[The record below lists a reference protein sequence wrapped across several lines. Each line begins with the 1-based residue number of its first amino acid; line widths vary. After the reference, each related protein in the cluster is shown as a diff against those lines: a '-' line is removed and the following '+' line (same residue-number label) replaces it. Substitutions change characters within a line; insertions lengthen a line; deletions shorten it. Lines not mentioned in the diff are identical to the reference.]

1 MAKLSFRIEA
11 EWEKVQKLREEI
23 ERLKRS
29 IGNTDAVQNPVAF
42 NKLNSK
48 LQQISQELNSVTGNI
63 AKTAAAIDTNF
74 KQKIYDASQSV
85 NHFSEEI
92 IKQKKIIA
100 DTKDDIRTLSEQY
113 RKMGSY
119 EKTVSPIGG
128 KLQQAKD
135 ALAEQKYSLFS
146 LTQEQ
151 AKARLSVTKLRDEYA
166 LLRKEGGG
174 TADMMN
180 QLTSKVKQM
189 GTAVLGGMG
198 LKELAGRIIS
208 VRSEFESMETSLKVL
223 LGGNEE
229 RLNSIMGQ
237 IKEYALASPLNT
249 KDMVGA
255 VQMMTSFG
263 IEAEKSIDYLKAIGD
278 ISMGDTGK
286 FNSLALAFSQM
297 SSAGKLM
304 GQDLMQMV
312 NAGFNPLEEIARKTG
327 KSIGELKEEMS
338 KGAISSKMVQDAF
351 ISATSAGG
359 KFFGMSQEGAKTLNG
374 QISMLQ
380 ESFDMMFNEIGQKGE
395 GVIMDAVK
403 MGTYLVEHYE
413 QVGKVIVGLVETYG
427 AYRVGLALSTLAQ
440 NGHTLAMTLARAQ
453 ILLTQKAQALLNAT
467 MLANPYVLA
476 ASALGALVGVMI
488 ISADT
493 TTAAEDALERYNEK
507 VKENA
512 DKVKEEK
519 DEIDKLIST
528 LEDETSSIESKSI
541 AFNTL
546 IAKYPTIFG
555 KYKTEKELIDNLTE
569 ARQRENAEIER
580 KTELL
585 NQKTYKESKTRA
597 KELNRF
603 AYLQK
608 NGIVRTEEY
617 KRLSDK
623 YYAEVMKNT
632 NSISHFTFQSA
643 LNDLASSATEEYK
656 LNINENRK
664 KQIAK
669 YNANIGNL
677 SKAQAQEELAKLRYN
692 LKRMAKSGKDYLTI
706 DNNEPLSRAQI
717 KERITLLENNVKTE
731 RKTMAQWRSKAK
743 KEAKKNRKAAKDLVS
758 STELLTKDQAEKRM
772 KAANDALATSEKS
785 EKKFDIQD
793 KSGEKAA
800 AKAAA
805 KAERERKQ
813 KIKDAKAHQKVLNEL
828 DSKEFAK
835 SQAQIE
841 LENQVEQSRIDA
853 LHDGNEKT
861 LAAMKLAHKK
871 ELEQIDKQKQDYL
884 KTKQEEAEAEFKA
897 NPENKN
903 KAFNRSTVS
912 LSDDEKKRFD
922 DMRKNILKKQE
933 NEDKEYQK
941 KRVDSFNSYLKL
953 YGDMQERRL
962 AIAKEYDDKI
972 AKSQTEGEHL
982 SLKAEKMKALSDFDL
997 KNTKESMNWEE
1008 LFGELGNLSVR
1019 QLEGIKAKLREILQS
1034 DGLSVEDYKTT
1045 VEQIDRVN
1053 SAIIDEQDKQQSFFK
1068 FTTDYAKERR
1078 KLELDVADALKT
1090 QSDLLEK
1097 QKTLSNDVRAK
1108 KDRIWLMLSTMGV
1121 SYRGGIDISKNNEI
1135 LDSVRDKYGVDSKQY
1150 KEVQDALDSLAGST
1164 IKLNETSKKKLD
1176 ADGKAI
1182 TAQSRLTKLIGDF
1195 TSWLSGFIQGFEKIN
1210 AHIQELPELLEKLGV
1225 DGKSDVGLAVQSFAN
1240 ASNNT
1245 LGAMKDFE
1253 SGNYI
1258 GAVSKGI
1265 SAIGDFVDGSI
1276 SLFAGNGNE
1285 KTMEEEI
1292 ARLSSANK
1300 ELSYSIDKL
1309 SEQIIKKDNT
1319 NEQSIDAYKKAV
1331 KAQEEWQSNQQKA
1344 IDNRADEWTN
1354 TGYGWLKLSGKHSF
1368 NYFAK
1373 KASSWVWDS
1382 MNKAL
1387 SEQGYTKQIT
1397 SIGNRDN
1404 PNDFWNLSPEEMK
1417 AIRTYANEAW
1427 RELFSSDGH
1436 RNPEELVNEYIDRAG
1451 SLDKLKDQLN
1461 EKLTGFSWDGFRN
1474 NYLTVLQDMKS
1485 DTDDFAKSINN
1496 ILSKSILESLVNKKY
1511 NQRIKEIQN
1520 MVAKAAEDGTI
1531 TEKEANAIR
1540 DANKNLSDDMLRD
1553 REQLISKGLLV
1564 DEQTKE
1570 QSASANGVSS
1580 ITYEQASNIV
1590 ALTTAGNIS
1599 RDQIKDVLLS
1609 QKLSS
1614 IDLSLTGISLIG
1626 KDAVSI
1632 ADETRT
1638 ILANS
1643 YMELKEINENT
1654 GVSAKCLTQID
1665 ENINSMNRL
1674 IKDKL

>member
-48 LQQISQELNSVTGNI
+48 LQQTSQELNSVTGNI

-85 NHFSEEI
+85 NHFAEEI
-92 IKQKKIIA
+92 IKQKNVIA
-100 DTKDDIRTLSEQY
+100 DTKEDIRTLSEQY
-113 RKMGSY
+113 RKLGKY

-135 ALAEQKYSLFS
+135 ALAEQKYSLFT

-180 QLTSKVKQM
+180 MLTSKVKKM
-189 GTAVLGGMG
+189 TTSVLGGMG

-223 LGGNEE
+223 LGGNQK
-229 RLNSIMGQ
+229 RLNEIMGQ

-263 IEAEKSIDYLKAIGD
+263 IEAEKSIVFLKAIGD

-338 KGAISSKMVQDAF
+338 KGAISSKMVQNAF

-395 GVIMDAVK
+395 GVIMGAVK
-403 MGTYLVEHYE
+403 TGTYLVEHYE
-413 QVGKVIVGLVETYG
+413 QVGKILERVVIAYG
-427 AYRVGLALSTLAQ
+427 SYKAALLFNIALEKVQAVSRLAHARNIGILSAATGVLK
-440 NGHTLAMTLARAQ
+440 G
-453 ILLTQKAQALLNAT
+453 KVQALNIT
-467 MLANPYVLA
+467 MLKNPYALVFAALVTIGYEMYKLSKQSDTASAAQKRLKDANNEVEKSTQLEISKLNGLRAELEQSKKGTDKWKSAKDAIISQYGQYDSKLA
-476 ASALGALVGVMI
+476 AEIDRTGTLTSSYNNLTTAIRKSVAARQLKQFYDSNMQETQDEIQKHRESLYNALVKGYGHANANFLMGYVNQN
-488 ISADT
+488 
-493 TTAAEDALERYNEK
+493 TA
-507 VKENA
+507 
-512 DKVKEEK
+512 
-519 DEIDKLIST
+519 T
-528 LEDETSSIESKSI
+528 
-541 AFNTL
+541 
-546 IAKYPTIFG
+546 G
-555 KYKTEKELIDNLTE
+555 KGLDQKITFRGYKTTVRSIINGVHTSDGLGWLGGMKAKMMRELQVN
-569 ARQRENAEIER
+569 
-580 KTELL
+580 
-585 NQKTYKESKTRA
+585 
-597 KELNRF
+597 
-603 AYLQK
+603 
-608 NGIVRTEEY
+608 
-617 KRLSDK
+617 SDK
-623 YYAEVMKNT
+623 AV
-632 NSISHFTFQSA
+632 
-643 LNDLASSATEEYK
+643 
-656 LNINENRK
+656 
-664 KQIAK
+664 
-669 YNANIGNL
+669 
-677 SKAQAQEELAKLRYN
+677 
-692 LKRMAKSGKDYLTI
+692 KDYI
-706 DNNEPLSRAQI
+706 AMNNISDAEANETLYGI
-717 KERITLLENNVKTE
+717 KPTE
-731 RKTMAQWRSKAK
+731 KKKIATTKNKKYWEDKK
-743 KEAKKNRKAAKDLVS
+743 KEAQSKLDALSDIAAKGKQGDVLRKEIDGYNKKLDAFSVGS
-758 STELLTKDQAEKRM
+758 RSGGNHSGGRGHSGVASEIQEKKIVTPWGQSDEVAE
-772 KAANDALATSEKS
+772 LATKGIQSYIDAMQEGYEK
-785 EKKFDIQD
+785 EKKQRDFNHVQELADLD
-793 KSGEKAA
+793 KYK
-800 AKAAA
+800 
-805 KAERERKQ
+805 
-813 KIKDAKAHQKVLNEL
+813 H
-828 DSKEFAK
+828 
-835 SQAQIE
+835 
-841 LENQVEQSRIDA
+841 
-853 LHDGNEKT
+853 
-861 LAAMKLAHKK
+861 
-871 ELEQIDKQKQDYL
+871 DYL
-884 KTKQEEAEAEFKA
+884 NKKRDNAKEKFEADT
-897 NPENKN
+897 KN
-903 KAFNRSTVS
+903 KGKSFDPLSVS
-912 LSDDEKKRFD
+912 LSDDENKRFD
-922 DMRKNILKKQE
+922 DMRKNIMKKQE

-953 YGDMQERRL
+953 YGDIQERRL
-962 AIAKEYDDKI
+962 AIAKEYDEKI
-972 AKSQTEGEHL
+972 AKSQTEGERL

-997 KNTKESMNWEE
+997 KNMKESMNWED

-1053 SAIIDEQDKQQSFFK
+1053 SAIIDEQEKQQSFFK

-1097 QKTLSNDVRAK
+1097 QKTLSSDVRAK
-1108 KDRIWLMLSTMGV
+1108 KDRVWLMLSTMGV
-1121 SYRGGIDISKNNEI
+1121 SYRGGIDISKNNDI
-1135 LDSVRDKYGVDSKQY
+1135 LDSVGKKYGVDSKQY
-1150 KEVQDALDSLAGST
+1150 KEVQEALDGLAENT

-1195 TSWLSGFIQGFEKIN
+1195 TSRLSGFIQGFEKIN
-1210 AHIQELPELLEKLGV
+1210 ANIQELPELLEKLGV

-1240 ASNNT
+1240 ASDNA

-1276 SLFAGNGNE
+1276 SLFAGHGNE
-1285 KTMEEEI
+1285 KAMEEEI

-1344 IDNRADEWTN
+1344 IDNRAGEWTN
-1354 TGYGWLKLSGKHSF
+1354 TGYGFLKLKGKKSF
-1368 NYFAK
+1368 NYYAK

-1436 RNPEELVNEYIDRAG
+1436 HNPEELVNEYIERAG

-1461 EKLTGFSWDGFRN
+1461 EKLTGFSWEGFRN
-1474 NYLTVLQDMKS
+1474 NYLSVLQDMKS
-1485 DTDDFAKSINN
+1485 DTNDFAKNINN

-1531 TEKEANAIR
+1531 TVEEANAIR
-1540 DANKNLSDDMLRD
+1540 NANKNLSDDMLKD

-1626 KDAVSI
+1626 KDTVSI

-1674 IKDKL
+1674 IKEKL

>member
-1 MAKLSFRIEA
+1 MATLSFRVQA
-11 EWEKVQKLREEI
+11 EWEKVQRLREEI
-23 ERLKRS
+23 SKLKQE
-29 IGNTDAVQNPVAF
+29 IGKTDVIQNPQAF

-48 LQQISQELNSVTGNI
+48 LQQTSQELNSVTGNI

-119 EKTVSPIGG
+119 EKTVSPIGE

-189 GTAVLGGMG
+189 GIAVLGGMG

-223 LGGNEE
+223 LGGNQK
-229 RLNSIMGQ
+229 RLNEIMGQ

-263 IEAEKSIDYLKAIGD
+263 IEAEKSIDFLKAIGD

-395 GVIMDAVK
+395 GVIMGAVK
-403 MGTYLVEHYE
+403 TGTYLVEHYE
-413 QVGKVIVGLVETYG
+413 QVGKILEGVVVAYGSYKAALLVNIALEKVQ
-427 AYRVGLALSTLAQ
+427 AVSRLAHARNIGILSAATGVLK
-440 NGHTLAMTLARAQ
+440 G
-453 ILLTQKAQALLNAT
+453 KVQALNIT
-467 MLANPYVLA
+467 MLKNPYALVFAALVTIGYEMYRLSKQSDTASAAQKRLKDANNEVEKSTQLEISKLNGLRAELEQSKKGTDKWKSAKDAIISQYGQYDSKLA
-476 ASALGALVGVMI
+476 AEIDRTGTLTSSYNNL
-488 ISADT
+488 
-493 TTAAEDALERYNEK
+493 TTAIRKSVAARQLKQFYDSNMQETQ
-507 VKENA
+507 
-512 DKVKEEK
+512 
-519 DEIDKLIST
+519 DEIQSRRNAVYKKLKNKYSEQTANLLMTYFNQYVATGKGLDTKLKHNGKLTTVEGMFKNIGELEKITTGGAAYVGQGARVMFPQEIKQARELQVSSDKAVKDYIAMNNISDAEANET
-528 LEDETSSIESKSI
+528 LYGIK
-541 AFNTL
+541 
-546 IAKYPTIFG
+546 P
-555 KYKTEKELIDNLTE
+555 TEKE
-569 ARQRENAEIER
+569 
-580 KTELL
+580 KT
-585 NQKTYKESKTRA
+585 
-597 KELNRF
+597 
-603 AYLQK
+603 
-608 NGIVRTEEY
+608 
-617 KRLSDK
+617 
-623 YYAEVMKNT
+623 
-632 NSISHFTFQSA
+632 
-643 LNDLASSATEEYK
+643 ATTK
-656 LNINENRK
+656 NRK
-664 KQIAK
+664 YWEDK
-669 YNANIGNL
+669 
-677 SKAQAQEELAKLRYN
+677 
-692 LKRMAKSGKDYLTI
+692 
-706 DNNEPLSRAQI
+706 
-717 KERITLLENNVKTE
+717 
-731 RKTMAQWRSKAK
+731 K
-743 KEAKKNRKAAKDLVS
+743 KEAQSKL
-758 STELLTKDQAEKRM
+758 
-772 KAANDALATSEKS
+772 DALSYIEAKGKKGQTLKKKIASYDKYLSAYPISNNAGGHSGGRGHREGGHIQ
-785 EKKFDIQD
+785 EKKIVTPWGQSDEVAELATKGIQ
-793 KSGEKAA
+793 SY
-800 AKAAA
+800 
-805 KAERERKQ
+805 
-813 KIKDAKAHQKVLNEL
+813 
-828 DSKEFAK
+828 
-835 SQAQIE
+835 
-841 LENQVEQSRIDA
+841 IDA
-853 LHDGNEKT
+853 MQEGYEKEKKQRDFNHVQE
-861 LAAMKLAHKK
+861 LADL
-871 ELEQIDKQKQDYL
+871 DKYKRDYL
-884 KTKQEEAEAEFKA
+884 NKKRDNAKEKFEA
-897 NPENKN
+897 NPKN
-903 KAFNRSTVS
+903 KGKSFDPLSVS
-912 LSDDEKKRFD
+912 LSDDESKRFD

-933 NEDKEYQK
+933 NEDKEFQK

-962 AIAKEYDDKI
+962 AIAKEYDEKI
-972 AKSQTEGEHL
+972 AKSQTEGERL

-997 KNTKESMNWEE
+997 KDMKESMNWEE

-1034 DGLSVEDYKTT
+1034 DGLSIEDYKTT

-1108 KDRIWLMLSTMGV
+1108 KDKIWLMLSTMGV
-1121 SYRGGIDISKNNEI
+1121 SYRGGIDISKNNDI
-1135 LDSVRDKYGVDSKQY
+1135 LDSVGKKYRVDSKQY
-1150 KEVQDALDSLAGST
+1150 KEVQKALDGLAGST

-1182 TAQSRLTKLIGDF
+1182 ATQSKLAKSVGGF
-1195 TSWLSGFIQGFEKIN
+1195 TNKLSGIIQGFEKIN
-1210 AHIQELPELLEKLGV
+1210 TNIQELPELLEKLGV
-1225 DGKSDVGLAVQSFAN
+1225 DSESDVGLAVKNFAN
-1240 ASNNT
+1240 ASNNA

-1276 SLFAGNGNE
+1276 SLFAGHGNE
-1285 KTMEEEI
+1285 KAMEEEI

-1354 TGYGWLKLSGKHSF
+1354 TGYGWKNLGGKKSF

-1436 RNPEELVNEYIDRAG
+1436 RNPEELVNEYIERAG

-1461 EKLTGFSWDGFRN
+1461 EKLTGFSWEGFRN
-1474 NYLTVLQDMKS
+1474 NYLSVLQDMKS
-1485 DTDDFAKSINN
+1485 DTNDFAKNINN

-1531 TEKEANAIR
+1531 TVEEANTIR

-1564 DEQTKE
+1564 DEQTKG

-1626 KDAVSI
+1626 KDTISI

-1674 IKDKL
+1674 IKEKL

>member
-48 LQQISQELNSVTGNI
+48 LQQTSKELGNVTGRI
-63 AKTAAAIDTNF
+63 AQTSATIETDF
-74 KQKIYDASQSV
+74 RQKIYAATQNVDK
-85 NHFSEEI
+85 FTEEI
-92 IKQKKIIA
+92 MKQKSMVFNQA
-100 DTKDDIRTLSEQY
+100 SAL
-113 RKMGSY
+113 RKLKTAYASFDKNSYQGSVLKKRIQDVTAVLY
-119 EKTVSPIGG
+119 EDK
-128 KLQQAKD
+128 KN
-135 ALAEQKYSLFS
+135 LFY

-151 AKARLSVTKLRDEYA
+151 AKARLSVKKLRDEYA

-180 QLTSKVKQM
+180 MLTSKVKQM

-198 LKELAGRIIS
+198 LKELASRIIS

-223 LGGNEE
+223 LGGNQK
-229 RLNSIMGQ
+229 RLNEIMGQ

-263 IEAEKSIDYLKAIGD
+263 IEAEKSIDFLKAIGD

-338 KGAISSKMVQDAF
+338 KGTISSKMVQDAF

-395 GVIMDAVK
+395 GVIMGTVK
-403 MGTYLVEHYE
+403 AGTYLVEHYE
-413 QVGKVIVGLVETYG
+413 QVGKILEGVVVAYG
-427 AYRVGLALSTLAQ
+427 SY
-440 NGHTLAMTLARAQ
+440 
-453 ILLTQKAQALLNAT
+453 KAALLVN
-467 MLANPYVLA
+467 
-476 ASALGALVGVMI
+476 I
-488 ISADT
+488 
-493 TTAAEDALERYNEK
+493 ALERIHSLYCLAHARNIGILSAATSVLKEKYKALNITMLKNPYALVFAALVTIGYEMYKLSKQSDTASAAQKRLKDANNEVEK
-507 VKENA
+507 STQLEISKLNGLRAELEQSKKGT
-512 DKVKEEK
+512 DKWKSAK
-519 DEIDKLIST
+519 DAIISQYGQYDSKLAAEIDRTGT
-528 LEDETSSIESKSI
+528 LTSSYNNLTTAIRKSVAARQLKQFYDSNMQETQDDIQKHRESLYNALVKGYGH
-541 AFNTL
+541 ANANFLMGYVNQNT
-546 IAKYPTIFG
+546 TTG
-555 KYKTEKELIDNLTE
+555 KGLDQKITFRGYKTTVRSIINGVHTSDGLGWLGGMKAKMMREL
-569 ARQRENAEIER
+569 QV
-580 KTELL
+580 
-585 NQKTYKESKTRA
+585 S
-597 KELNRF
+597 
-603 AYLQK
+603 
-608 NGIVRTEEY
+608 
-617 KRLSDK
+617 SDK
-623 YYAEVMKNT
+623 AV
-632 NSISHFTFQSA
+632 
-643 LNDLASSATEEYK
+643 
-656 LNINENRK
+656 
-664 KQIAK
+664 
-669 YNANIGNL
+669 
-677 SKAQAQEELAKLRYN
+677 
-692 LKRMAKSGKDYLTI
+692 KDYI
-706 DNNEPLSRAQI
+706 AMNNISDAEANETLYGI
-717 KERITLLENNVKTE
+717 KPT
-731 RKTMAQWRSKAK
+731 K
-743 KEAKKNRKAAKDLVS
+743 KEKTVTTKNRKYWEDKKKDAQSKL
-758 STELLTKDQAEKRM
+758 
-772 KAANDALATSEKS
+772 DALSYIEAKGKKGQALKKKIASYDKYLSAYPISNNAGSHSGVASEIQ
-785 EKKFDIQD
+785 EKKIVTPWGQSDEVAELATKGIQ
-793 KSGEKAA
+793 SY
-800 AKAAA
+800 
-805 KAERERKQ
+805 
-813 KIKDAKAHQKVLNEL
+813 
-828 DSKEFAK
+828 
-835 SQAQIE
+835 
-841 LENQVEQSRIDA
+841 IDA
-853 LHDGNEKT
+853 MQEGYEKEKKQRDFNHVQE
-861 LAAMKLAHKK
+861 LADL
-871 ELEQIDKQKQDYL
+871 DKYKHDYL
-884 KTKQEEAEAEFKA
+884 NKKRDNAKEKFEADT
-897 NPENKN
+897 KN
-903 KAFNRSTVS
+903 KGKSFDPLSVS
-912 LSDDEKKRFD
+912 LSDDENKRFD
-922 DMRKNILKKQE
+922 DMRKNIMKKQE

-953 YGDMQERRL
+953 YGDIQERRL
-962 AIAKEYDDKI
+962 AIAKEYDEKI
-972 AKSQTEGEHL
+972 AKSQTEGERL

-997 KNTKESMNWEE
+997 KNMKESMNWED

-1053 SAIIDEQDKQQSFFK
+1053 SAIIAEQDKQQSFFK

-1078 KLELDVADALKT
+1078 KLELDVADTLKT

-1121 SYRGGIDISKNNEI
+1121 SYRGGIDISKNNDI
-1135 LDSVRDKYGVDSKQY
+1135 LDSVGKKYGVDSKQY
-1150 KEVQDALDSLAGST
+1150 KEVQEALDNLAEST

-1195 TSWLSGFIQGFEKIN
+1195 TSRLSGFIQGFEKIN
-1210 AHIQELPELLEKLGV
+1210 ANIQELPELLEKLGV
-1225 DGKSDVGLAVQSFAN
+1225 DGKSDVGLAVQNFAN
-1240 ASNNT
+1240 ASNNA

-1276 SLFAGNGNE
+1276 SLFAGHGNE
-1285 KTMEEEI
+1285 KAMEEEI

-1344 IDNRADEWTN
+1344 IDNRAGEWTN
-1354 TGYGWLKLSGKHSF
+1354 TGYGFLKLKGKKSF
-1368 NYFAK
+1368 NYYAK

-1436 RNPEELVNEYIDRAG
+1436 HNPEELVNEYIERAG

-1461 EKLTGFSWDGFRN
+1461 EKLTGFSWEGFRN
-1474 NYLTVLQDMKS
+1474 NYLSVLQDMKS
-1485 DTDDFAKSINN
+1485 DTNDFAKNINN

-1531 TEKEANAIR
+1531 TVEEANAIR
-1540 DANKNLSDDMLRD
+1540 NANKNLSDDMLRD

-1570 QSASANGVSS
+1570 QNASANGVSS

-1626 KDAVSI
+1626 KDTISI

-1674 IKDKL
+1674 IKEKL

>member
-1 MAKLSFRIEA
+1 
-11 EWEKVQKLREEI
+11 
-23 ERLKRS
+23 
-29 IGNTDAVQNPVAF
+29 
-42 NKLNSK
+42 
-48 LQQISQELNSVTGNI
+48 
-63 AKTAAAIDTNF
+63 
-74 KQKIYDASQSV
+74 
-85 NHFSEEI
+85 
-92 IKQKKIIA
+92 
-100 DTKDDIRTLSEQY
+100 
-113 RKMGSY
+113 
-119 EKTVSPIGG
+119 
-128 KLQQAKD
+128 
-135 ALAEQKYSLFS
+135 
-146 LTQEQ
+146 
-151 AKARLSVTKLRDEYA
+151 
-166 LLRKEGGG
+166 
-174 TADMMN
+174 
-180 QLTSKVKQM
+180 
-189 GTAVLGGMG
+189 
-198 LKELAGRIIS
+198 
-208 VRSEFESMETSLKVL
+208 
-223 LGGNEE
+223 
-229 RLNSIMGQ
+229 
-237 IKEYALASPLNT
+237 
-249 KDMVGA
+249 
-255 VQMMTSFG
+255 
-263 IEAEKSIDYLKAIGD
+263 
-278 ISMGDTGK
+278 
-286 FNSLALAFSQM
+286 
-297 SSAGKLM
+297 
-304 GQDLMQMV
+304 MV

-395 GVIMDAVK
+395 GVIMGAVK
-403 MGTYLVEHYE
+403 TGTYLVEHYE
-413 QVGKVIVGLVETYG
+413 QVGKILERVVIAYGSYKAALLVNISLEKVQ
-427 AYRVGLALSTLAQ
+427 AVSRLAHARNIGILSAATGVLK
-440 NGHTLAMTLARAQ
+440 G
-453 ILLTQKAQALLNAT
+453 KVQALNIT
-467 MLANPYVLA
+467 MLKNPYALVFAALVTIGYEMYRLSKQSDTASAAQKRLKDANNEVEKSTQLEISKLNGLRAELEQSKKGTDKWKSAKDAIISQYGHYDSKLA
-476 ASALGALVGVMI
+476 AEIDRTGTLTSSYNNL
-488 ISADT
+488 
-493 TTAAEDALERYNEK
+493 TTAIRKSVAARQLKQFYDSNMQETQ
-507 VKENA
+507 
-512 DKVKEEK
+512 
-519 DEIDKLIST
+519 DEIQSRRNAVYKKLKNKYSEQTANLLMTYFNQYVATGKGLDTKLKHNGKLTTVEGMFKNIGDLEKITTGGAAYVGQGARVMFPQEIKQARELQVSSDKAVKDYIAMNNISDAEANET
-528 LEDETSSIESKSI
+528 LYGIK
-541 AFNTL
+541 
-546 IAKYPTIFG
+546 P
-555 KYKTEKELIDNLTE
+555 TEKE
-569 ARQRENAEIER
+569 
-580 KTELL
+580 KTA
-585 NQKTYKESKTRA
+585 TT
-597 KELNRF
+597 
-603 AYLQK
+603 K
-608 NGIVRTEEY
+608 NKKYWE
-617 KRLSDK
+617 DK
-623 YYAEVMKNT
+623 
-632 NSISHFTFQSA
+632 
-643 LNDLASSATEEYK
+643 
-656 LNINENRK
+656 
-664 KQIAK
+664 
-669 YNANIGNL
+669 
-677 SKAQAQEELAKLRYN
+677 
-692 LKRMAKSGKDYLTI
+692 
-706 DNNEPLSRAQI
+706 
-717 KERITLLENNVKTE
+717 
-731 RKTMAQWRSKAK
+731 K
-743 KEAKKNRKAAKDLVS
+743 KEAQSKL
-758 STELLTKDQAEKRM
+758 
-772 KAANDALATSEKS
+772 DALSYIEAKGKKIASYDKYLSAYPVSNNAGGHSGGRGHSGVASEIQ
-785 EKKFDIQD
+785 EKKIVTPWGQSDEVAELATKGIQ
-793 KSGEKAA
+793 SY
-800 AKAAA
+800 
-805 KAERERKQ
+805 
-813 KIKDAKAHQKVLNEL
+813 
-828 DSKEFAK
+828 
-835 SQAQIE
+835 
-841 LENQVEQSRIDA
+841 IDA
-853 LHDGNEKT
+853 MQEGYEKEKKQRDFNHVQE
-861 LAAMKLAHKK
+861 LADL
-871 ELEQIDKQKQDYL
+871 DKYKHDYL
-884 KTKQEEAEAEFKA
+884 NKKRDNAKEKFEADT
-897 NPENKN
+897 KN
-903 KAFNRSTVS
+903 KGKSFDPLSVS

-922 DMRKNILKKQE
+922 DMRKNIMKKQE

-953 YGDMQERRL
+953 YGNIQERRL
-962 AIAKEYDDKI
+962 AIAKEYDEKI
-972 AKSQTEGEHL
+972 AKSQTEGERL

-997 KNTKESMNWEE
+997 KNMKESMNWED

-1068 FTTDYAKERR
+1068 FTTDYAKEHR

-1108 KDRIWLMLSTMGV
+1108 KDRVWLMLSTMGV
-1121 SYRGGIDISKNNEI
+1121 SYRGGIDISKNNDI
-1135 LDSVRDKYGVDSKQY
+1135 LDSVGKKYGVDSKQY
-1150 KEVQDALDSLAGST
+1150 KEVQEALDGLAEST

-1195 TSWLSGFIQGFEKIN
+1195 TSRLSGFIQGFEKIN
-1210 AHIQELPELLEKLGV
+1210 ANIQELPELLEKLGV
-1225 DGKSDVGLAVQSFAN
+1225 DGKSDVGLAVQNFAN
-1240 ASNNT
+1240 ASNNA

-1344 IDNRADEWTN
+1344 IDNRAGEWTN
-1354 TGYGWLKLSGKHSF
+1354 TGYGFLKWRGEKSF
-1368 NYFAK
+1368 NYYAK

-1382 MNKAL
+1382 MNKGL

-1427 RELFSSDGH
+1427 RELFSSNGH
-1436 RNPEELVNEYIDRAG
+1436 HNPEELVNEYIERAG

-1461 EKLTGFSWDGFRN
+1461 EKLTGFSWEGFRN
-1474 NYLTVLQDMKS
+1474 NYLSVLQDMKS
-1485 DTDDFAKSINN
+1485 DTNDFAKNINN

-1531 TEKEANAIR
+1531 TVEEANAIR
-1540 DANKNLSDDMLRD
+1540 NANKNLSDDMLRD

-1564 DEQTKE
+1564 DEQTKD

-1626 KDAVSI
+1626 KDTVTI

-1654 GVSAKCLTQID
+1654 GISAKCLTQID
-1665 ENINSMNRL
+1665 ENINNMNRL

>member
-1 MAKLSFRIEA
+1 
-11 EWEKVQKLREEI
+11 
-23 ERLKRS
+23 
-29 IGNTDAVQNPVAF
+29 
-42 NKLNSK
+42 
-48 LQQISQELNSVTGNI
+48 
-63 AKTAAAIDTNF
+63 
-74 KQKIYDASQSV
+74 
-85 NHFSEEI
+85 
-92 IKQKKIIA
+92 
-100 DTKDDIRTLSEQY
+100 
-113 RKMGSY
+113 
-119 EKTVSPIGG
+119 
-128 KLQQAKD
+128 
-135 ALAEQKYSLFS
+135 
-146 LTQEQ
+146 
-151 AKARLSVTKLRDEYA
+151 
-166 LLRKEGGG
+166 
-174 TADMMN
+174 
-180 QLTSKVKQM
+180 
-189 GTAVLGGMG
+189 
-198 LKELAGRIIS
+198 
-208 VRSEFESMETSLKVL
+208 
-223 LGGNEE
+223 
-229 RLNSIMGQ
+229 
-237 IKEYALASPLNT
+237 
-249 KDMVGA
+249 
-255 VQMMTSFG
+255 
-263 IEAEKSIDYLKAIGD
+263 
-278 ISMGDTGK
+278 
-286 FNSLALAFSQM
+286 
-297 SSAGKLM
+297 
-304 GQDLMQMV
+304 MV

-395 GVIMDAVK
+395 GVIMGTVK
-403 MGTYLVEHYE
+403 AGTYLVEHYE
-413 QVGKVIVGLVETYG
+413 QVGKILERVVIAYG
-427 AYRVGLALSTLAQ
+427 SYKAALLFNIALEKVQAISRLAHARNIGILSAATGVLK
-440 NGHTLAMTLARAQ
+440 G
-453 ILLTQKAQALLNAT
+453 KVQALNIT
-467 MLANPYVLA
+467 MLKNPYALVFAALVTIGYEMYKLSKQSDTASAAQKRLKDANNEVEKSTQLEISKLNGLRAELEQSKKGTDKWKSAKDAIISQYGQYDSKLA
-476 ASALGALVGVMI
+476 AEIDRTGTLTSSYNNLTTAIRKSVAARQLKQFYDSNMQETQDEIQKHRESLYNALVKGYGHANANFLMGYVNQNTATGKGLDQKITFRGYKTTVRSIINGVHTSDGLGWLGGMKAKMMRELQVN
-488 ISADT
+488 S
-493 TTAAEDALERYNEK
+493 
-507 VKENA
+507 
-512 DKVKEEK
+512 DKVVN
-519 DEIDKLIST
+519 DYIAMNN
-528 LEDETSSIESKSI
+528 LEDSKNEI
-541 AFNTL
+541 L
-546 IAKYPTIFG
+546 YGIKP
-555 KYKTEKELIDNLTE
+555 TEKKKIAT
-569 ARQRENAEIER
+569 
-580 KTELL
+580 T
-585 NQKTYKESKTRA
+585 
-597 KELNRF
+597 
-603 AYLQK
+603 K
-608 NGIVRTEEY
+608 NKKYWE
-617 KRLSDK
+617 DK
-623 YYAEVMKNT
+623 
-632 NSISHFTFQSA
+632 
-643 LNDLASSATEEYK
+643 
-656 LNINENRK
+656 
-664 KQIAK
+664 
-669 YNANIGNL
+669 
-677 SKAQAQEELAKLRYN
+677 
-692 LKRMAKSGKDYLTI
+692 
-706 DNNEPLSRAQI
+706 
-717 KERITLLENNVKTE
+717 
-731 RKTMAQWRSKAK
+731 K
-743 KEAKKNRKAAKDLVS
+743 KEAQSKLDALSDIAAKGKQGDVLRKEIDGYNKKLDAFSVGS
-758 STELLTKDQAEKRM
+758 RSGGNHSGGRGHSGVASEIQEK
-772 KAANDALATSEKS
+772 KIVTPWGQSDEVVELATKGIQSYIDAMQEGYEK
-785 EKKFDIQD
+785 EKKQRDFNHVQELADLD
-793 KSGEKAA
+793 KYK
-800 AKAAA
+800 
-805 KAERERKQ
+805 
-813 KIKDAKAHQKVLNEL
+813 H
-828 DSKEFAK
+828 
-835 SQAQIE
+835 
-841 LENQVEQSRIDA
+841 
-853 LHDGNEKT
+853 
-861 LAAMKLAHKK
+861 
-871 ELEQIDKQKQDYL
+871 DYL
-884 KTKQEEAEAEFKA
+884 NKKRDNAKEKFEADT
-897 NPENKN
+897 KN
-903 KAFNRSTVS
+903 KGKSFDPLSVS
-912 LSDDEKKRFD
+912 LSDDENKRFD
-922 DMRKNILKKQE
+922 DMRKNIMKKQE

-941 KRVDSFNSYLKL
+941 KCVDSFNSYLKL
-953 YGDMQERRL
+953 YGDIQERRL
-962 AIAKEYDDKI
+962 AIAKEYDEKI
-972 AKSQTEGEHL
+972 AKSQTEGERL

-997 KNTKESMNWEE
+997 KNMKESMNWED

-1097 QKTLSNDVRAK
+1097 QKTLSSDVRAK
-1108 KDRIWLMLSTMGV
+1108 KDRVWLMLSTMGV
-1121 SYRGGIDISKNNEI
+1121 SYRGGIDISKNNDI
-1135 LDSVRDKYGVDSKQY
+1135 LDSVGKKYGVDSKQY
-1150 KEVQDALDSLAGST
+1150 KEVQEALNGLAENT

-1195 TSWLSGFIQGFEKIN
+1195 TSRLSGFIQGFEKIN
-1210 AHIQELPELLEKLGV
+1210 ANIQELPELLEKLGV

-1240 ASNNT
+1240 ASDNA

-1276 SLFAGNGNE
+1276 SLFAGHGNE
-1285 KTMEEEI
+1285 KAMEEEI

-1344 IDNRADEWTN
+1344 IDNRAGEWTN
-1354 TGYGWLKLSGKHSF
+1354 TGYGFLKLKGKKSF
-1368 NYFAK
+1368 NYYAK

-1436 RNPEELVNEYIDRAG
+1436 HNPEELVNEYIERAG

-1461 EKLTGFSWDGFRN
+1461 EKLTGFSWEGFRN
-1474 NYLTVLQDMKS
+1474 NYLSVLQDMKS
-1485 DTDDFAKSINN
+1485 DTNDFAKNINN

-1531 TEKEANAIR
+1531 TIEEANAIR
-1540 DANKNLSDDMLRD
+1540 NANKNLSDDMLRD

-1626 KDAVSI
+1626 KDTVSI

-1674 IKDKL
+1674 IKEKL

>member
-1 MAKLSFRIEA
+1 
-11 EWEKVQKLREEI
+11 
-23 ERLKRS
+23 
-29 IGNTDAVQNPVAF
+29 
-42 NKLNSK
+42 
-48 LQQISQELNSVTGNI
+48 
-63 AKTAAAIDTNF
+63 
-74 KQKIYDASQSV
+74 
-85 NHFSEEI
+85 
-92 IKQKKIIA
+92 
-100 DTKDDIRTLSEQY
+100 
-113 RKMGSY
+113 
-119 EKTVSPIGG
+119 
-128 KLQQAKD
+128 
-135 ALAEQKYSLFS
+135 
-146 LTQEQ
+146 
-151 AKARLSVTKLRDEYA
+151 
-166 LLRKEGGG
+166 
-174 TADMMN
+174 
-180 QLTSKVKQM
+180 
-189 GTAVLGGMG
+189 
-198 LKELAGRIIS
+198 
-208 VRSEFESMETSLKVL
+208 
-223 LGGNEE
+223 
-229 RLNSIMGQ
+229 
-237 IKEYALASPLNT
+237 
-249 KDMVGA
+249 
-255 VQMMTSFG
+255 
-263 IEAEKSIDYLKAIGD
+263 
-278 ISMGDTGK
+278 
-286 FNSLALAFSQM
+286 
-297 SSAGKLM
+297 
-304 GQDLMQMV
+304 MV

-395 GVIMDAVK
+395 GVVIDAVK
-403 MGTYLVEHYE
+403 LGTSLVENYE
-413 QVGKVIVGLVETYG
+413 RVGKVLAGLVVTYG
-427 AYRVGLALSTLAQ
+427 LYKTALVLSTQMTNGMTMAQ
-440 NGHTLAMTLARAQ
+440 VLHTTVTKA
-453 ILLTQKAQALLNAT
+453 LTVAEEALNKT
-467 MLANPYVLA
+467 ILANPYVLA
-476 ASALGALVGVMI
+476 AVALGTLITAVVLAGDSM
-488 ISADT
+488 
-493 TTAAEDALERYNEK
+493 TAAERAQDNYNKKIEENSK
-507 VKENA
+507 LVKA
-512 DKVKEEK
+512 EK
-519 DEIDKLIST
+519 DEIDKLIGT
-528 LEDETSSIESKSI
+528 LEDETSSIESKNI

-546 IAKYPTIFG
+546 IVKYPTIFS
-555 KYKTEKELIDNLTE
+555 KYKTENELIENITE

-585 NQKTYKESKTRA
+585 GQKSYNESKTRA
-597 KELNRF
+597 TELNRLK
-603 AYLQK
+603 YLQK
-608 NGIVRTEEY
+608 NGDIRGLQTQGGYKKGKDQDEYIKLWYKYHDEIKKTQTWYGTESGAID
-617 KRLSDK
+617 R
-623 YYAEVMKNT
+623 
-632 NSISHFTFQSA
+632 
-643 LNDLASSATEEYK
+643 LASSATEEYK
-656 LNINENRK
+656 ININENRK
-664 KQIAK
+664 RQIAK

-692 LKRMAKSGKDYLTI
+692 LKRMDKSGKDYLTI

-731 RKTMAQWRSKAK
+731 RKTMAQWRSEAK
-743 KEAKKNRKAAKDLVS
+743 KEAKKNREAAKELAS
-758 STELLTKDQAEKRM
+758 STELLTKDQAEKKM
-772 KAANDALATSEKS
+772 KEATDAVSNSEKAINHF
-785 EKKFDIQD
+785 EFQD
-793 KSGEKAA
+793 KSNGNKSKSGKTKVGIPKQADFNKLARERSD
-800 AKAAA
+800 
-805 KAERERKQ
+805 AERELADKSSQVYIDSLQNGYEKEKKQ
-813 KIKDAKAHQKVLNEL
+813 RELN
-828 DSKEFAK
+828 
-835 SQAQIE
+835 
-841 LENQVEQSRIDA
+841 
-853 LHDGNEKT
+853 
-861 LAAMKLAHKK
+861 HKK
-871 ELEQIDKQKQDYL
+871 ELDDLEKYKRDFLQKKISDAKQIFDAD
-884 KTKQEEAEAEFKA
+884 
-897 NPENKN
+897 PKN
-903 KAFNRSTVS
+903 KGKSFDPLSVS
-912 LSDDEKKRFD
+912 LSDDENKRFD
-922 DMRKNILKKQE
+922 DMRKNIMKKQE

-953 YGDMQERRL
+953 YGDIQERRL
-962 AIAKEYDDKI
+962 AIAKEYDEKI
-972 AKSQTEGEHL
+972 AKSQTEGERL

-997 KNTKESMNWEE
+997 KNMKESMNWED

-1097 QKTLSNDVRAK
+1097 QKTLSSDVRAK
-1108 KDRIWLMLSTMGV
+1108 KDRVWLMLSTMGV
-1121 SYRGGIDISKNNEI
+1121 SYRGGIDISKNNDI
-1135 LDSVRDKYGVDSKQY
+1135 LDSVGKKYGVDSKQY
-1150 KEVQDALDSLAGST
+1150 KEVQEALDGLAENT

-1195 TSWLSGFIQGFEKIN
+1195 TSRLSGFIQGFEKIN
-1210 AHIQELPELLEKLGV
+1210 ANIQELPELLEKLGV

-1240 ASNNT
+1240 ASDNA

-1276 SLFAGNGNE
+1276 SLFAGHGNE
-1285 KTMEEEI
+1285 KAMEEEV

-1344 IDNRADEWTN
+1344 IDNRAGEWTN
-1354 TGYGWLKLSGKHSF
+1354 TGYGFLKLKGKKSF
-1368 NYFAK
+1368 NYYAK
-1373 KASSWVWDS
+1373 KANSWVWNS

-1436 RNPEELVNEYIDRAG
+1436 HNPEELVNEYIERAG
-1451 SLDKLKDQLN
+1451 NLDKLKDQLN
-1461 EKLTGFSWDGFRN
+1461 EKLTGFSWEGFRN
-1474 NYLTVLQDMKS
+1474 NYLSVLQDMKS
-1485 DTDDFAKSINN
+1485 DTNYFAKNINN

-1531 TEKEANAIR
+1531 TVEEANAIR
-1540 DANKNLSDDMLRD
+1540 NANKNLSDDMLRD

-1626 KDAVSI
+1626 KDTISI

-1674 IKDKL
+1674 IKEKL

>member
-1 MAKLSFRIEA
+1 MSELVFHIRADYD
-11 EWEKVQKLREEI
+11 KVQRLREEI
-23 ERLKRS
+23 AKLKQE
-29 IGNTDAVQNPVAF
+29 IGKTDAIQNPTAF

-48 LQQISQELNSVTGNI
+48 LQQTGKELSSVTGKI
-63 AKTAAAIDTNF
+63 AQASATMETDFRRKIYAASQTVNKFTEEIM
-74 KQKIYDASQSV
+74 KQKSMVFNQTSVVRKLKAEYASIDKNSYQSLGLKKRIQDV
-85 NHFSEEI
+85 TAVLEED
-92 IKQKKIIA
+92 KK
-100 DTKDDIRTLSEQY
+100 
-113 RKMGSY
+113 
-119 EKTVSPIGG
+119 
-128 KLQQAKD
+128 KLF
-135 ALAEQKYSLFS
+135 Y

-151 AKARLSVTKLRDEYA
+151 ATARLSVKKLRDEYA

-180 QLTSKVKQM
+180 MLTSKVKQM
-189 GTAVLGGMG
+189 GTVVLGGMG
-198 LKELAGRIIS
+198 LKELASRIIS

-223 LGGNEE
+223 LGGNQK
-229 RLNSIMGQ
+229 RLNEIMGQ

-263 IEAEKSIDYLKAIGD
+263 IEAEKSIDFLKAIGD

-380 ESFDMMFNEIGQKGE
+380 ESFDMIFNEIGQKGE
-395 GVIMDAVK
+395 GVIMGTVK
-403 MGTYLVEHYE
+403 AGTYLVEHYE
-413 QVGKVIVGLVETYG
+413 QVGKILEGVVVAYGSYKAALLVNIALEKVQAVSRLAHARNIGILSAATGVLKGKVQALNITMLKNPYALVFAALVTIGYEMYKLSKQSDTASAAQKRLKDANNEVEKSTQMEISKLNGLRAELEQSKKGTDKWKSAKDAIISQYGQYDSKLAAEIDRTGTLTSSYNNLTTAIRKSVAARQLKQFYDSNMQETQDEIQKHRESLYNALVKGYG
-427 AYRVGLALSTLAQ
+427 HANANFLMGYVNQNTAMGKGLDQKITFRGYKTTVRSIINGVHTSDGLGWLGGMKAKMMRELQVNSDKVVNDYIAMNNLEDSKNEILYGIKPTEKKKTSTTKNRKYWEDKKKDAQSKLYALSYIEANGKKGLALKKKIASYDKYLSAYPVSTNAGGHSGGRGHSGSASYIQEKRIVTPWGQSDEVAELATKGIQ
-440 NGHTLAMTLARAQ
+440 SYIDAMQEGYEKEKKQRDFNHVQELADL
-453 ILLTQKAQALLNAT
+453 
-467 MLANPYVLA
+467 
-476 ASALGALVGVMI
+476 
-488 ISADT
+488 D
-493 TTAAEDALERYNEK
+493 
-507 VKENA
+507 
-512 DKVKEEK
+512 
-519 DEIDKLIST
+519 
-528 LEDETSSIESKSI
+528 
-541 AFNTL
+541 
-546 IAKYPTIFG
+546 
-555 KYKTEKELIDNLTE
+555 KYKRDYLNKKRDN
-569 ARQRENAEIER
+569 
-580 KTELL
+580 
-585 NQKTYKESKTRA
+585 A
-597 KELNRF
+597 KEKF
-603 AYLQK
+603 EADIK
-608 NGIVRTEEY
+608 NKG
-617 KRLSDK
+617 
-623 YYAEVMKNT
+623 
-632 NSISHFTFQSA
+632 
-643 LNDLASSATEEYK
+643 
-656 LNINENRK
+656 
-664 KQIAK
+664 
-669 YNANIGNL
+669 
-677 SKAQAQEELAKLRYN
+677 
-692 LKRMAKSGKDYLTI
+692 KSFD
-706 DNNEPLSRAQI
+706 PLS
-717 KERITLLENNVKTE
+717 
-731 RKTMAQWRSKAK
+731 
-743 KEAKKNRKAAKDLVS
+743 
-758 STELLTKDQAEKRM
+758 
-772 KAANDALATSEKS
+772 
-785 EKKFDIQD
+785 
-793 KSGEKAA
+793 
-800 AKAAA
+800 
-805 KAERERKQ
+805 
-813 KIKDAKAHQKVLNEL
+813 
-828 DSKEFAK
+828 
-835 SQAQIE
+835 
-841 LENQVEQSRIDA
+841 
-853 LHDGNEKT
+853 
-861 LAAMKLAHKK
+861 
-871 ELEQIDKQKQDYL
+871 
-884 KTKQEEAEAEFKA
+884 
-897 NPENKN
+897 
-903 KAFNRSTVS
+903 VS
-912 LSDDEKKRFD
+912 LSDDENKRFD
-922 DMRKNILKKQE
+922 DMRKNIIKKQE
-933 NEDKEYQK
+933 NEDKELQK
-941 KRVDSFNSYLKL
+941 KRADSFNSYLKL

-962 AIAKEYDDKI
+962 AIAKEYDEKI
-972 AKSQTEGEHL
+972 AKSQTEGERL

-997 KNTKESMNWEE
+997 KDMKESMNWEE

-1053 SAIIDEQDKQQSFFK
+1053 SAIIDEQDKQRSFFK

-1090 QSDLLEK
+1090 QSGLLEK

-1108 KDRIWLMLSTMGV
+1108 KDKIWLMLSTMGV
-1121 SYRGGIDISKNNEI
+1121 SYRGGIDISKNNDI
-1135 LDSVRDKYGVDSKQY
+1135 LDSVGKKYGVNSKQY
-1150 KEVQDALDSLAGST
+1150 KEVQEALDGLAGST
-1164 IKLNETSKKKLD
+1164 IKLNETNKKKLD

-1182 TAQSRLTKLIGDF
+1182 TAQLRLAKLIEDF

-1210 AHIQELPELLEKLGV
+1210 ANIQELPELLEKLGV
-1225 DGKSDVGLAVQSFAN
+1225 DGKSDVGLAVQNFAN
-1240 ASNNT
+1240 ASNNA

-1276 SLFAGNGNE
+1276 SLFAGHGNE
-1285 KTMEEEI
+1285 KAMEEEI

-1319 NEQSIDAYKKAV
+1319 NEQSIEAYKKAV

-1344 IDNRADEWTN
+1344 IDNRAGEWTN
-1354 TGYGWLKLSGKHSF
+1354 TGYGFLKLGGKKSF

-1436 RNPEELVNEYIDRAG
+1436 HNPEELVNEYIERAG

-1461 EKLTGFSWDGFRN
+1461 EKLTGFSWEGFRN
-1474 NYLTVLQDMKS
+1474 NYLSVLQDMKS
-1485 DTDDFAKSINN
+1485 DTNDFAKNINN

-1626 KDAVSI
+1626 KDTISI

-1674 IKDKL
+1674 IKEKL

>member
-1 MAKLSFRIEA
+1 MAQLSFKIQA
-11 EWEKVQKLREEI
+11 EWDKVQRLREEI
-23 ERLKRS
+23 AKLKQE
-29 IGNTDAVQNPVAF
+29 IGKTDAIQNPTAF

-48 LQQISQELNSVTGNI
+48 LQQTGKELSSVTGKI
-63 AKTAAAIDTNF
+63 AQASATMETDF
-74 KQKIYDASQSV
+74 RQKIYAASQTV
-85 NHFSEEI
+85 NGFTE
-92 IKQKKIIA
+92 KIIA
-100 DTKDDIRTLSEQY
+100 QKNVVKEVAFDLRKLGDAYREAKKYSPMSADGKLAEWKAAKRTLEE
-113 RKMGSY
+113 
-119 EKTVSPIGG
+119 EKAT
-128 KLQQAKD
+128 
-135 ALAEQKYSLFS
+135 LFG

-151 AKARLSVTKLRDEYA
+151 ANARLSVKKLRDEYA
-166 LLRKEGGG
+166 SLRQEGGG
-174 TADMMN
+174 TAETMN
-180 QLTSKVKQM
+180 LLTSKLKQM
-189 GTAVLGGMG
+189 GVAVFGGMG
-198 LKELAGRIIS
+198 MKELASRIIS

-223 LGGNEE
+223 LGGSQEK
-229 RLNSIMGQ
+229 LNTIMGQ

-263 IEAEKSIDYLKAIGD
+263 IEAEKSIDFLKAIGD

-395 GVIMDAVK
+395 GVIMGTVK
-403 MGTYLVEHYE
+403 AGTYLVEHYE
-413 QVGKVIVGLVETYG
+413 QVGKILEGVVVAYGSYKAALLVNIALEKIQ
-427 AYRVGLALSTLAQ
+427 ALSRLAHARNIGILSAATGVLKGKVQALNITMLKNPYALVFAALVTIGYEMYRLSKQSDTASAAQKRLKDANNEVEKSTQLEISKLNGLRAELEQSKKGTDKWKSAKDAIISQYGQYDSKLAAEIDRTGTLTSSYNNLTTAIRKSVAARQ
-440 NGHTLAMTLARAQ
+440 LKQFYDSNMQETQDDIHSRRNEIYKGLKKQYSQQTSNLLMKYVNQYISTGKGLDQKITYKGKPTTVRNMINNVHGSLFGFGGGSNARAARELQ
-453 ILLTQKAQALLNAT
+453 VNSDKAVKDYIAMNNISQAEANEILYGIK
-467 MLANPYVLA
+467 P
-476 ASALGALVGVMI
+476 
-488 ISADT
+488 
-493 TTAAEDALERYNEK
+493 
-507 VKENA
+507 
-512 DKVKEEK
+512 
-519 DEIDKLIST
+519 
-528 LEDETSSIESKSI
+528 
-541 AFNTL
+541 
-546 IAKYPTIFG
+546 
-555 KYKTEKELIDNLTE
+555 TEKE
-569 ARQRENAEIER
+569 
-580 KTELL
+580 KTA
-585 NQKTYKESKTRA
+585 TT
-597 KELNRF
+597 
-603 AYLQK
+603 K
-608 NGIVRTEEY
+608 NKKYWE
-617 KRLSDK
+617 DK
-623 YYAEVMKNT
+623 
-632 NSISHFTFQSA
+632 
-643 LNDLASSATEEYK
+643 
-656 LNINENRK
+656 
-664 KQIAK
+664 
-669 YNANIGNL
+669 
-677 SKAQAQEELAKLRYN
+677 
-692 LKRMAKSGKDYLTI
+692 
-706 DNNEPLSRAQI
+706 
-717 KERITLLENNVKTE
+717 
-731 RKTMAQWRSKAK
+731 K
-743 KEAKKNRKAAKDLVS
+743 KEAQSKLDALSYIEAKGKKGQALKKKIASYDKYLSAYPVS
-758 STELLTKDQAEKRM
+758 TNAGGHSGGRGHSGVASEIQEKRIVTPWGQSDEV
-772 KAANDALATSEKS
+772 AELATKGIQSYIDAMQEGYEK
-785 EKKFDIQD
+785 EKKQRDF
-793 KSGEKAA
+793 
-800 AKAAA
+800 
-805 KAERERKQ
+805 
-813 KIKDAKAHQKVLNEL
+813 N
-828 DSKEFAK
+828 
-835 SQAQIE
+835 
-841 LENQVEQSRIDA
+841 
-853 LHDGNEKT
+853 
-861 LAAMKLAHKK
+861 HKK
-871 ELEQIDKQKQDYL
+871 ELADLDKYKHDYL
-884 KTKQEEAEAEFKA
+884 
-897 NPENKN
+897 NKKRDN
-903 KAFNRSTVS
+903 AKEKFEVDPKNQGKNFDPLSVS
-912 LSDDEKKRFD
+912 LSDDENKRFD
-922 DMRKNILKKQE
+922 DMRKNIMKKQE

-953 YGDMQERRL
+953 YGDIQERRL
-962 AIAKEYDDKI
+962 AIAKEYDEKI
-972 AKSQTEGEHL
+972 AKSQTEGERL

-997 KNTKESMNWEE
+997 KNMKESMNWEE
-1008 LFGELGNLSVR
+1008 LFGDLGNLSVR

-1097 QKTLSNDVRAK
+1097 QKTLSNDVRVK
-1108 KDRIWLMLSTMGV
+1108 KDRVWLMLSTMGV
-1121 SYRGGIDISKNNEI
+1121 SYRGGIDISKNNDI
-1135 LDSVRDKYGVDSKQY
+1135 LDSVKKKYGVDSKQY
-1150 KEVQDALDSLAGST
+1150 KEVQEALDGLAEST

-1182 TAQSRLTKLIGDF
+1182 TAQSRLTKLIGNF
-1195 TSWLSGFIQGFEKIN
+1195 TSRLSGFIQGFEKIN
-1210 AHIQELPELLEKLGV
+1210 ANIQELPELLEILGV
-1225 DGKSDVGLAVQSFAN
+1225 DGKSDVGLAVQNFAN
-1240 ASNNT
+1240 ASNNA

-1276 SLFAGNGNE
+1276 SLFAGHGNE

-1344 IDNRADEWTN
+1344 IDSRAGEWTN
-1354 TGYGWLKLSGKHSF
+1354 TGYGFLKLKGKKSF

-1404 PNDFWNLSPEEMK
+1404 QNDFWNLSPEEMK

-1436 RNPEELVNEYIDRAG
+1436 HNPEELVNEYIERAG

-1461 EKLTGFSWDGFRN
+1461 EKLTGFSWEGFRN
-1474 NYLTVLQDMKS
+1474 NYLSVLQDMKS
-1485 DTDDFAKSINN
+1485 DTNDFAKNINN

-1531 TEKEANAIR
+1531 TVEEANAIR

-1553 REQLISKGLLV
+1553 REQLISKGSLV

-1626 KDAVSI
+1626 KDTVSI

>member
-1 MAKLSFRIEA
+1 
-11 EWEKVQKLREEI
+11 
-23 ERLKRS
+23 
-29 IGNTDAVQNPVAF
+29 
-42 NKLNSK
+42 
-48 LQQISQELNSVTGNI
+48 
-63 AKTAAAIDTNF
+63 
-74 KQKIYDASQSV
+74 
-85 NHFSEEI
+85 
-92 IKQKKIIA
+92 
-100 DTKDDIRTLSEQY
+100 
-113 RKMGSY
+113 
-119 EKTVSPIGG
+119 
-128 KLQQAKD
+128 
-135 ALAEQKYSLFS
+135 
-146 LTQEQ
+146 
-151 AKARLSVTKLRDEYA
+151 
-166 LLRKEGGG
+166 
-174 TADMMN
+174 
-180 QLTSKVKQM
+180 
-189 GTAVLGGMG
+189 
-198 LKELAGRIIS
+198 
-208 VRSEFESMETSLKVL
+208 
-223 LGGNEE
+223 
-229 RLNSIMGQ
+229 
-237 IKEYALASPLNT
+237 
-249 KDMVGA
+249 
-255 VQMMTSFG
+255 
-263 IEAEKSIDYLKAIGD
+263 
-278 ISMGDTGK
+278 
-286 FNSLALAFSQM
+286 
-297 SSAGKLM
+297 
-304 GQDLMQMV
+304 MV
-312 NAGFNPLEEIARKTG
+312 NAGFNPLEEISRKTG

-395 GVIMDAVK
+395 GVIMGTVK
-403 MGTYLVEHYE
+403 AGTYLVEHYE
-413 QVGKVIVGLVETYG
+413 QVGKILEGVVVAYGSYKAALLVNIALEKVQAVSRLAHARNIGILSAATGVLKGKVQALNITMLKNPYALVFAALVTIGYEMYRLSKQSDTASAAQKRLKDANNEVEKSTQLEISKLNGLRAELEQSKKGTDKWKSAKDAIISQYGQYDSKLAAEIDRTGTLTSSYNNLTTAIRKSVAARQLKQFYDSNMQETQDDIQSRRNEIYKGLKKQYSQQTSNLLMKYVNQYISTGKGLDQKITYKGKPTTVRNMINNVHGSLFDIGGG
-427 AYRVGLALSTLAQ
+427 A
-440 NGHTLAMTLARAQ
+440 NARAARELQ
-453 ILLTQKAQALLNAT
+453 VN
-467 MLANPYVLA
+467 
-476 ASALGALVGVMI
+476 S
-488 ISADT
+488 
-493 TTAAEDALERYNEK
+493 
-507 VKENA
+507 
-512 DKVKEEK
+512 DKVVN
-519 DEIDKLIST
+519 DYIAMNNISQVEANET
-528 LEDETSSIESKSI
+528 LYGIK
-541 AFNTL
+541 
-546 IAKYPTIFG
+546 P
-555 KYKTEKELIDNLTE
+555 TEKK
-569 ARQRENAEIER
+569 
-580 KTELL
+580 KTSTT
-585 NQKTYKESKTRA
+585 K
-597 KELNRF
+597 
-603 AYLQK
+603 
-608 NGIVRTEEY
+608 
-617 KRLSDK
+617 
-623 YYAEVMKNT
+623 
-632 NSISHFTFQSA
+632 
-643 LNDLASSATEEYK
+643 
-656 LNINENRK
+656 NRK
-664 KQIAK
+664 YWEDK
-669 YNANIGNL
+669 
-677 SKAQAQEELAKLRYN
+677 
-692 LKRMAKSGKDYLTI
+692 
-706 DNNEPLSRAQI
+706 
-717 KERITLLENNVKTE
+717 
-731 RKTMAQWRSKAK
+731 K
-743 KEAKKNRKAAKDLVS
+743 KEAQSKLDALSYIEAKGKKGQALKKKIASYDKYLSAYPVS
-758 STELLTKDQAEKRM
+758 TNAGGHSGGRGHSGVASEIQEKRIVTPWGQSNEV
-772 KAANDALATSEKS
+772 AELATKGIQSYIDAMQEGYEK
-785 EKKFDIQD
+785 EKKQRDFNHVQELADLD
-793 KSGEKAA
+793 KYK
-800 AKAAA
+800 
-805 KAERERKQ
+805 R
-813 KIKDAKAHQKVLNEL
+813 
-828 DSKEFAK
+828 
-835 SQAQIE
+835 
-841 LENQVEQSRIDA
+841 
-853 LHDGNEKT
+853 
-861 LAAMKLAHKK
+861 
-871 ELEQIDKQKQDYL
+871 DYL
-884 KTKQEEAEAEFKA
+884 NKKRDNAKEKFEADI
-897 NPENKN
+897 KN
-903 KAFNRSTVS
+903 KGKSFDPLSVS
-912 LSDDEKKRFD
+912 LSDDENKRFD
-922 DMRKNILKKQE
+922 DMRKNIMKKQE

-953 YGDMQERRL
+953 YGNIQERRL
-962 AIAKEYDDKI
+962 AITKEYDEKI
-972 AKSQTEGEHL
+972 AKSQTEGERL

-997 KNTKESMNWEE
+997 KNMKESMNWEE

-1097 QKTLSNDVRAK
+1097 QKTLSSDVRAK
-1108 KDRIWLMLSTMGV
+1108 KDRVWLMLSTMGV
-1121 SYRGGIDISKNNEI
+1121 SYRGGIDISKNNDI
-1135 LDSVRDKYGVDSKQY
+1135 LDSVGKKYGVDSKQY
-1150 KEVQDALDSLAGST
+1150 KEVQEALDGLAEST

-1182 TAQSRLTKLIGDF
+1182 TAQSKLTKLIGDF
-1195 TSWLSGFIQGFEKIN
+1195 TNRLSGFIQGFEKIN
-1210 AHIQELPELLEKLGV
+1210 ANIQELPELLEKLGV
-1225 DGKSDVGLAVQSFAN
+1225 DGKSDVGLAVQNFAN
-1240 ASNNT
+1240 ASNNA

-1276 SLFAGNGNE
+1276 SLFAGHGNE
-1285 KTMEEEI
+1285 KAMEEEI

-1319 NEQSIDAYKKAV
+1319 NEQSIEAYKKAV

-1344 IDNRADEWTN
+1344 IDNRAGEWTN
-1354 TGYGWLKLSGKHSF
+1354 TGYGFLKLGGKKSF

-1436 RNPEELVNEYIDRAG
+1436 HNPEELVNEYIERAG

-1461 EKLTGFSWDGFRN
+1461 EKLTGFSWEGFRN
-1474 NYLTVLQDMKS
+1474 NYLSVLQDMKS
-1485 DTDDFAKSINN
+1485 DTNDFAKNINN

-1531 TEKEANAIR
+1531 TVEEANAIR
-1540 DANKNLSDDMLRD
+1540 NANKNLSDDMLKD

-1564 DEQTKE
+1564 DEHTKE

-1626 KDAVSI
+1626 KDTVSI

-1674 IKDKL
+1674 IKEKL

>member
-48 LQQISQELNSVTGNI
+48 LQQTSQELNSVTGNI
-63 AKTAAAIDTNF
+63 AQASAAVETNF
-74 KQKIYDASQSV
+74 RQKIYAASQGV
-85 NHFSEEI
+85 NDFTE
-92 IKQKKIIA
+92 KIIA
-100 DTKDDIRTLSEQY
+100 QKGVVRDVAADVKKLGDAY
-113 RKMGSY
+113 REAKKYSPMSADGKLDEWNAKKRALEE
-119 EKTVSPIGG
+119 EKT
-128 KLQQAKD
+128 
-135 ALAEQKYSLFS
+135 ALFG

-151 AKARLSVTKLRDEYA
+151 ANARLSVKKLRDEYA

-180 QLTSKVKQM
+180 LLTSKVKQM

-198 LKELAGRIIS
+198 LKELASRIIS

-223 LGGNEE
+223 LGGNQK
-229 RLNSIMGQ
+229 RLNEIMGQ

-263 IEAEKSIDYLKAIGD
+263 IEAEKSIDFLKAIGD

-312 NAGFNPLEEIARKTG
+312 NAGFNPLEEISRKTG

-338 KGAISSKMVQDAF
+338 KGAISSQMVQEAF

-359 KFFGMSQEGAKTLNG
+359 KFFGMAEEGSKTISG
-374 QISMLQ
+374 QFSMLQ
-380 ESFDMMFNEIGQKGE
+380 ESVDNIFNELGKKSE
-395 GVIMDAVK
+395 GVIIKSVQSITFLVENYEELGQILAGLVLVYGTYKTATMMAIAMENGATVATVAHTVAVK
-403 MGTYLVEHYE
+403 
-413 QVGKVIVGLVETYG
+413 GLEL
-427 AYRVGLALSTLAQ
+427 AQLAL
-440 NGHTLAMTLARAQ
+440 N
-453 ILLTQKAQALLNAT
+453 KAI
-467 MLANPYVLA
+467 MLNPYGLA
-476 ASALGALVGVMI
+476 ASLLVGLTFSI
-488 ISADT
+488 YNATKKTEELNIQYQASKQAS
-493 TTAAEDALERYNEK
+493 DALSEATAKLVTSVDDEK
-507 VKENA
+507 EKLDDLNDKLNSSEKGTDDWKKAKQEIINQFGQYYENLG
-512 DKVKEEK
+512 
-519 DEIDKLIST
+519 DEIDRVGNLST
-528 LEDETSSIESKSI
+528 
-541 AFNTL
+541 
-546 IAKYPTIFG
+546 
-555 KYKTEKELIDNLTE
+555 
-569 ARQRENAEIER
+569 
-580 KTELL
+580 
-585 NQKTYKESKTRA
+585 TYD
-597 KELNRF
+597 
-603 AYLQK
+603 
-608 NGIVRTEEY
+608 I
-617 KRLSDK
+617 
-623 YYAEVMKNT
+623 
-632 NSISHFTFQSA
+632 
-643 LNDLASSATEEYK
+643 LASSAKKAAEARALADFSKSLDDSQADKTQKAITAVYKKIEEENKKSAKNGGQRINAYDMVKMVNSYISGTTLKAGIYK
-656 LNINENRK
+656 GKDVGSIFSNAFGTDTARLIEEARASREANEAVKEDFKKSIDRDKNNNIDEVVVTAPKIK
-664 KQIAK
+664 KT
-669 YNANIGNL
+669 NT
-677 SKAQAQEELAKLRYN
+677 S
-692 LKRMAKSGKDYLTI
+692 AKSGKQT
-706 DNNEPLSRAQI
+706 
-717 KERITLLENNVKTE
+717 
-731 RKTMAQWRSKAK
+731 SKADTEK
-743 KEAKKNRKAAKDLVS
+743 QTAK
-758 STELLTKDQAEKRM
+758 M
-772 KAANDALATSEKS
+772 KDALLVQQKALSEA
-785 EKKFDIQD
+785 EQD
-793 KSGEKAA
+793 
-800 AKAAA
+800 
-805 KAERERKQ
+805 
-813 KIKDAKAHQKVLNEL
+813 LY
-828 DSKEFAK
+828 
-835 SQAQIE
+835 
-841 LENQVEQSRIDA
+841 NQVEQSAIDA
-853 LHDGNEKT
+853 LKNGSEKT
-861 LAAMKLAHKK
+861 IKAMKLGHKK
-871 ELEQIDKQKQDYL
+871 ELEQIDRQKADYL
-884 KTKQEEAEAEFKA
+884 KKKRDEAKARFEAD
-897 NPENKN
+897 PKN
-903 KAFNRSTVS
+903 KGKSFDPLSVS
-912 LSDDEKKRFD
+912 LSDDENKRFD
-922 DMRKNILKKQE
+922 DMRKNIMKKQE

-953 YGDMQERRL
+953 YGDIQERRL
-962 AIAKEYDDKI
+962 AIAKEYDEKI
-972 AKSQTEGEHL
+972 AKSQTEGERL

-997 KNTKESMNWEE
+997 KNMKESMNWED

-1097 QKTLSNDVRAK
+1097 QKTLSNEVRAK

-1135 LDSVRDKYGVDSKQY
+1135 LDSVRDKYGVDSTQY
-1150 KEVQDALDSLAGST
+1150 KEVQEALDSLAGST

-1182 TAQSRLTKLIGDF
+1182 TAQSKLTKLIGDF
-1195 TSWLSGFIQGFEKIN
+1195 TSRLSGFIQGFEKIN
-1210 AHIQELPELLEKLGV
+1210 ANIQELPELLERLGV
-1225 DGKSDVGLAVQSFAN
+1225 DGKSDVGLAVQNFAN
-1240 ASNNT
+1240 ASNNA

-1276 SLFAGNGNE
+1276 SLFAGHGNE
-1285 KTMEEEI
+1285 KAMEEEI

-1344 IDNRADEWTN
+1344 IDNRAGEWTN
-1354 TGYGWLKLSGKHSF
+1354 TGYGWTKLGGKKSF

-1436 RNPEELVNEYIDRAG
+1436 HNPEELVNEYIERAG

-1461 EKLTGFSWDGFRN
+1461 EKLTGFSWEGFRN
-1474 NYLTVLQDMKS
+1474 NYLSVLQDMKS
-1485 DTDDFAKSINN
+1485 DTNDFAKNINN

-1520 MVAKAAEDGTI
+1520 MVGKAAEDGTI
-1531 TEKEANAIR
+1531 TVEEANAIR
-1540 DANKNLSDDMLRD
+1540 NANKNLSDDVLRD

-1564 DEQTKE
+1564 DEHTKE
-1570 QSASANGVSS
+1570 QSASANDVSS

-1626 KDAVSI
+1626 KDTVSI

-1674 IKDKL
+1674 IKEKL

>member
-1 MAKLSFRIEA
+1 MSELVFHIRADYD
-11 EWEKVQKLREEI
+11 KVQRLREEI
-23 ERLKRS
+23 AKLKQE
-29 IGNTDAVQNPVAF
+29 IGKTDAIQNPTAF

-48 LQQISQELNSVTGNI
+48 LQQTGKELSSVTGKI
-63 AKTAAAIDTNF
+63 AQTSATIETDF
-74 KQKIYDASQSV
+74 RQKIYAATQNVDK
-85 NHFSEEI
+85 FTEEI
-92 IKQKKIIA
+92 MKQKSMVFNQA
-100 DTKDDIRTLSEQY
+100 SAL
-113 RKMGSY
+113 RKLKAEYASFDKNSYQGSVLKKRIQDVTAVLY
-119 EKTVSPIGG
+119 EDK
-128 KLQQAKD
+128 KN
-135 ALAEQKYSLFS
+135 LFY

-151 AKARLSVTKLRDEYA
+151 AKARLSVKKLRDEYA

-180 QLTSKVKQM
+180 LLTSKVKQM

-223 LGGNEE
+223 LGGNQK
-229 RLNSIMGQ
+229 RLNEIMGQ

-263 IEAEKSIDYLKAIGD
+263 IEAEKSIDFLKAIGD

-380 ESFDMMFNEIGQKGE
+380 ESFDMIFNEIGQKGE
-395 GVIMDAVK
+395 GVIMGTVK
-403 MGTYLVEHYE
+403 AGTYLVEHYE
-413 QVGKVIVGLVETYG
+413 QVGKILEGVVVAYGSYKAALLVNIALEKVQ
-427 AYRVGLALSTLAQ
+427 AVSRLAHARNIGILSAATGVLK
-440 NGHTLAMTLARAQ
+440 G
-453 ILLTQKAQALLNAT
+453 KVQALNIT
-467 MLANPYVLA
+467 MLKNPYALVFAALVTIGYEMYKLSKQSDTASAAQKRLKDANNEVEKSTQMEISKLNGLRAELEQSKKGTDKWKSAKDAIISQYGQYDSKLA
-476 ASALGALVGVMI
+476 AEIDRTGTLTSSYNNLTTAIRKSVAARQLKQFYDSNMQETQDEIQKHRESLYNALVKGYGHANANFLMGYVNQNTATGKGLDQKITFRGYKTTVRSIINGVHTSDGLGWLGGMKAKMMRELQVN
-488 ISADT
+488 S
-493 TTAAEDALERYNEK
+493 
-507 VKENA
+507 
-512 DKVKEEK
+512 DKVVN
-519 DEIDKLIST
+519 DYIAMNN
-528 LEDETSSIESKSI
+528 LEDSKNEI
-541 AFNTL
+541 L
-546 IAKYPTIFG
+546 YGIKP
-555 KYKTEKELIDNLTE
+555 TEKK
-569 ARQRENAEIER
+569 
-580 KTELL
+580 KTS
-585 NQKTYKESKTRA
+585 TT
-597 KELNRF
+597 
-603 AYLQK
+603 
-608 NGIVRTEEY
+608 
-617 KRLSDK
+617 
-623 YYAEVMKNT
+623 
-632 NSISHFTFQSA
+632 
-643 LNDLASSATEEYK
+643 
-656 LNINENRK
+656 
-664 KQIAK
+664 
-669 YNANIGNL
+669 
-677 SKAQAQEELAKLRYN
+677 
-692 LKRMAKSGKDYLTI
+692 
-706 DNNEPLSRAQI
+706 
-717 KERITLLENNVKTE
+717 
-731 RKTMAQWRSKAK
+731 
-743 KEAKKNRKAAKDLVS
+743 KNRKYWEDKKKDAQSKLYALSYIEAKGKKGQALKKKIASYDKYLSAYPVS
-758 STELLTKDQAEKRM
+758 TNAGGHSGGRGHSGVASEIQEKKIVTPWGQSDEVAE
-772 KAANDALATSEKS
+772 LATKGIQSYIDAMQEGYEK
-785 EKKFDIQD
+785 EKKQRDFNHVQELADLD
-793 KSGEKAA
+793 KYK
-800 AKAAA
+800 
-805 KAERERKQ
+805 R
-813 KIKDAKAHQKVLNEL
+813 
-828 DSKEFAK
+828 
-835 SQAQIE
+835 
-841 LENQVEQSRIDA
+841 
-853 LHDGNEKT
+853 
-861 LAAMKLAHKK
+861 
-871 ELEQIDKQKQDYL
+871 DYL
-884 KTKQEEAEAEFKA
+884 NKKRDNAKEKFEADI
-897 NPENKN
+897 KN
-903 KAFNRSTVS
+903 KGKSFDPLSVS
-912 LSDDEKKRFD
+912 LSDDENKRFD
-922 DMRKNILKKQE
+922 DMRKNIMKKQE

-953 YGDMQERRL
+953 YGNIQERRL
-962 AIAKEYDDKI
+962 AITKEYDEKI
-972 AKSQTEGEHL
+972 AKSQTEGERL

-997 KNTKESMNWEE
+997 KNMKESMNWEE

-1034 DGLSVEDYKTT
+1034 DGLSIEDYKTT

-1108 KDRIWLMLSTMGV
+1108 KDKIWLMLSTMGV
-1121 SYRGGIDISKNNEI
+1121 SYRGGIDISKNNDI
-1135 LDSVRDKYGVDSKQY
+1135 LDSVGKKYGVNSKQY
-1150 KEVQDALDSLAGST
+1150 KEVQEALDGLAGST

-1182 TAQSRLTKLIGDF
+1182 TAQSRLAKLIEDF

-1210 AHIQELPELLEKLGV
+1210 ANIQELPELLEKLGV
-1225 DGKSDVGLAVQSFAN
+1225 DGESDVGLAVQSFAN
-1240 ASNNT
+1240 ASNNA

-1276 SLFAGNGNE
+1276 SLFAGHGNE
-1285 KTMEEEI
+1285 KAMEEEI

-1344 IDNRADEWTN
+1344 IDNRAGEWTN
-1354 TGYGWLKLSGKHSF
+1354 TGYGWTKLGGKKSF

-1436 RNPEELVNEYIDRAG
+1436 HNPEELVNEYIERAG

-1461 EKLTGFSWDGFRN
+1461 EKLTGFSWEGFRN
-1474 NYLTVLQDMKS
+1474 NYLSVLQDMKS
-1485 DTDDFAKSINN
+1485 DTNDFAKNINN

-1520 MVAKAAEDGTI
+1520 MVGKAAEDGTI
-1531 TEKEANAIR
+1531 TVEEANAIR
-1540 DANKNLSDDMLRD
+1540 NANKNLSDDMLRD

-1626 KDAVSI
+1626 KDTVSI

-1674 IKDKL
+1674 IKEKL

>member
-1 MAKLSFRIEA
+1 MSELVFHIRADYD
-11 EWEKVQKLREEI
+11 KVQRLREEI
-23 ERLKRS
+23 AKLKQE
-29 IGNTDAVQNPVAF
+29 IGKTDAIQNPTAF

-48 LQQISQELNSVTGNI
+48 LQQTSKELGNVTGRI
-63 AKTAAAIDTNF
+63 AQTSATIETDF
-74 KQKIYDASQSV
+74 RQKIYAATQNVDK
-85 NHFSEEI
+85 FTEEI
-92 IKQKKIIA
+92 MKQKSMVFNQA
-100 DTKDDIRTLSEQY
+100 SAL
-113 RKMGSY
+113 RKLKTAYASFDKNSYQGSVLKKRIQDVTAVLY
-119 EKTVSPIGG
+119 EDK
-128 KLQQAKD
+128 KN
-135 ALAEQKYSLFS
+135 LFY

-151 AKARLSVTKLRDEYA
+151 AKARLSVKKLRDEYA

-180 QLTSKVKQM
+180 MLTSKMKQM

-223 LGGNEE
+223 LGGNQK
-229 RLNSIMGQ
+229 RLNEIMGQ

-249 KDMVGA
+249 KDMIGA

-263 IEAEKSIDYLKAIGD
+263 IEAEKSIDFLKAIGD

-395 GVIMDAVK
+395 GVIMGTVK
-403 MGTYLVEHYE
+403 AGTYLVEHYE
-413 QVGKVIVGLVETYG
+413 QVGKILEGVVVAYGSYKAALLVNIALEKIHSLYCLAHARNIGILSAATSVLKEKYKALNITMLKNPYALVFAALVTIGYEMYRLSKQSDTASAAQKRLKEANNEVEKSTQLEISKLNGLRAELEQSKKGTDKWKSAKDAIISQYGQYDSKLAAEIDRTGTLTSSYNNLTTAIRKSVAARQLKQFYDSNMQETQDEIQRRRNEIYKGLNKQYLQQTSNLLMKYVNQYISTGKGLDQKITYKGKPTTVRNMINNVHGSLFDIGGGANARAARELQVNSDKAVEDFVAMNNISQAEANEILYG
-427 AYRVGLALSTLAQ
+427 IKPTEKEKTATTKNRKYWEDKKKDAQSKLYALSYIEANGKKGLALKKKIASYDKYLSAYPVSTNAGGHSGGRGHSGSASYIQEKRIVTPWGQSDEVAELATKGIQ
-440 NGHTLAMTLARAQ
+440 SYIDAMQEGYEKEKKQRDFNHVQELADL
-453 ILLTQKAQALLNAT
+453 
-467 MLANPYVLA
+467 
-476 ASALGALVGVMI
+476 
-488 ISADT
+488 D
-493 TTAAEDALERYNEK
+493 
-507 VKENA
+507 
-512 DKVKEEK
+512 
-519 DEIDKLIST
+519 
-528 LEDETSSIESKSI
+528 
-541 AFNTL
+541 
-546 IAKYPTIFG
+546 
-555 KYKTEKELIDNLTE
+555 KYKRDYLNKKRDN
-569 ARQRENAEIER
+569 
-580 KTELL
+580 
-585 NQKTYKESKTRA
+585 A
-597 KELNRF
+597 KEKF
-603 AYLQK
+603 EADIK
-608 NGIVRTEEY
+608 NKG
-617 KRLSDK
+617 
-623 YYAEVMKNT
+623 
-632 NSISHFTFQSA
+632 
-643 LNDLASSATEEYK
+643 
-656 LNINENRK
+656 
-664 KQIAK
+664 
-669 YNANIGNL
+669 
-677 SKAQAQEELAKLRYN
+677 
-692 LKRMAKSGKDYLTI
+692 KSFD
-706 DNNEPLSRAQI
+706 PLS
-717 KERITLLENNVKTE
+717 
-731 RKTMAQWRSKAK
+731 
-743 KEAKKNRKAAKDLVS
+743 
-758 STELLTKDQAEKRM
+758 
-772 KAANDALATSEKS
+772 
-785 EKKFDIQD
+785 
-793 KSGEKAA
+793 
-800 AKAAA
+800 
-805 KAERERKQ
+805 
-813 KIKDAKAHQKVLNEL
+813 
-828 DSKEFAK
+828 
-835 SQAQIE
+835 
-841 LENQVEQSRIDA
+841 
-853 LHDGNEKT
+853 
-861 LAAMKLAHKK
+861 
-871 ELEQIDKQKQDYL
+871 
-884 KTKQEEAEAEFKA
+884 
-897 NPENKN
+897 
-903 KAFNRSTVS
+903 VS
-912 LSDDEKKRFD
+912 LSDDENKRFD
-922 DMRKNILKKQE
+922 DMRKNIMKKQE

-953 YGDMQERRL
+953 YGNIQERRL
-962 AIAKEYDDKI
+962 AIAKEYDEKI
-972 AKSQTEGEHL
+972 AKSQTEGERL

-997 KNTKESMNWEE
+997 KNMKESMNWEE

-1045 VEQIDRVN
+1045 VQQIDRVN

-1108 KDRIWLMLSTMGV
+1108 KDKIWLMLSTMGV
-1121 SYRGGIDISKNNEI
+1121 SYRGGIDISKNNDI
-1135 LDSVRDKYGVDSKQY
+1135 LDSVGKKYGVNSKQY
-1150 KEVQDALDSLAGST
+1150 KEVQEALDGLAGST
-1164 IKLNETSKKKLD
+1164 IKLNETNKKKLD

-1182 TAQSRLTKLIGDF
+1182 TAQSRLAKLIEDF

-1210 AHIQELPELLEKLGV
+1210 ANIQELPELLEKLGV
-1225 DGKSDVGLAVQSFAN
+1225 DGESDVGLAVQSFAN
-1240 ASNNT
+1240 ASNNA

-1276 SLFAGNGNE
+1276 SLFAGHGNE
-1285 KTMEEEI
+1285 KAMEEEI

-1344 IDNRADEWTN
+1344 IDNRAGEWTN
-1354 TGYGWLKLSGKHSF
+1354 TGYGWTKLGGKKSF

-1436 RNPEELVNEYIDRAG
+1436 HNPEELVNEYIERAG

-1461 EKLTGFSWDGFRN
+1461 EKLTGFSWEGFRN
-1474 NYLTVLQDMKS
+1474 NYLSVLQDMKS
-1485 DTDDFAKSINN
+1485 DTNDFAKNINN

-1626 KDAVSI
+1626 KDTISI

-1674 IKDKL
+1674 IKEKL

>member
-48 LQQISQELNSVTGNI
+48 LQQTSQELNSVTGNI

-180 QLTSKVKQM
+180 MLTSKVKQM
-189 GTAVLGGMG
+189 GTVVLGGMG
-198 LKELAGRIIS
+198 LKELASRIIS

-223 LGGNEE
+223 LGGNQK
-229 RLNSIMGQ
+229 RLNEIMGQ

-263 IEAEKSIDYLKAIGD
+263 IEAEKSIDFLKAIGD

-395 GVIMDAVK
+395 GVIMGTVK
-403 MGTYLVEHYE
+403 AGTYLVEHYE
-413 QVGKVIVGLVETYG
+413 QVGKILEGVVVAYGSYKAALLVNIALEKIQ
-427 AYRVGLALSTLAQ
+427 ALSRLA
-440 NGHTLAMTLARAQ
+440 HARNIG
-453 ILLTQKAQALLNAT
+453 ILSAATGVLKGKVQALNIT
-467 MLANPYVLA
+467 MLKNPYALVFAALVTIGYEMYRLSKQTDTASAAQKRLKEANNEVEKSTQLEISKLNGLRAELEQSKKGTDKWKSAKDAIISQYGQYDSKLA
-476 ASALGALVGVMI
+476 AEIDRTGTLTSSYNNLTTAIRKSVAARQLKQFYDSNMQETQDEIQKHRESLYNALVKGYGHANANFLMGYVNQNTATGKGLDQKITFRGYKTTVRSIINGVHTSDGLGWLGGMKAKMMRELQVN
-488 ISADT
+488 S
-493 TTAAEDALERYNEK
+493 
-507 VKENA
+507 
-512 DKVKEEK
+512 DKVVN
-519 DEIDKLIST
+519 DYIAMNN
-528 LEDETSSIESKSI
+528 LEDSKNEI
-541 AFNTL
+541 L
-546 IAKYPTIFG
+546 YGIKP
-555 KYKTEKELIDNLTE
+555 TEKE
-569 ARQRENAEIER
+569 
-580 KTELL
+580 KTA
-585 NQKTYKESKTRA
+585 TT
-597 KELNRF
+597 
-603 AYLQK
+603 K
-608 NGIVRTEEY
+608 NKKYWE
-617 KRLSDK
+617 DK
-623 YYAEVMKNT
+623 
-632 NSISHFTFQSA
+632 
-643 LNDLASSATEEYK
+643 
-656 LNINENRK
+656 
-664 KQIAK
+664 
-669 YNANIGNL
+669 
-677 SKAQAQEELAKLRYN
+677 
-692 LKRMAKSGKDYLTI
+692 
-706 DNNEPLSRAQI
+706 
-717 KERITLLENNVKTE
+717 
-731 RKTMAQWRSKAK
+731 K
-743 KEAKKNRKAAKDLVS
+743 KEAQSKLDALSDIAAKGKQGNALRKEIAGYNKKLDAFSAGAHSGGSRSVAS
-758 STELLTKDQAEKRM
+758 HIQEKKIVTPWGQSDEVAE
-772 KAANDALATSEKS
+772 LATKGIQSYIDAMQEGYEK
-785 EKKFDIQD
+785 EKKQRDFNHVQELADLD
-793 KSGEKAA
+793 KYK
-800 AKAAA
+800 
-805 KAERERKQ
+805 
-813 KIKDAKAHQKVLNEL
+813 H
-828 DSKEFAK
+828 
-835 SQAQIE
+835 
-841 LENQVEQSRIDA
+841 
-853 LHDGNEKT
+853 
-861 LAAMKLAHKK
+861 
-871 ELEQIDKQKQDYL
+871 DYL
-884 KTKQEEAEAEFKA
+884 NKKRDNAKEKFEADT
-897 NPENKN
+897 KN
-903 KAFNRSTVS
+903 KGKSFDPLSVS
-912 LSDDEKKRFD
+912 LSDDENKRFD
-922 DMRKNILKKQE
+922 DMRKNIMKKQE
-933 NEDKEYQK
+933 NENKEFQK

-962 AIAKEYDDKI
+962 AIAKEYDEKI
-972 AKSQTEGEHL
+972 AKSQTEGERL

-1053 SAIIDEQDKQQSFFK
+1053 SAIIGEQDKQQSFFK

-1150 KEVQDALDSLAGST
+1150 KEVQEALDSLAGST

-1195 TSWLSGFIQGFEKIN
+1195 TSRLSGFIQGFEKIN
-1210 AHIQELPELLEKLGV
+1210 ANIQELPELLEKLGV

-1240 ASNNT
+1240 ASNNA

-1331 KAQEEWQSNQQKA
+1331 KAQKEWQLNQQKA
-1344 IDNRADEWTN
+1344 IDNRAGEWTN
-1354 TGYGWLKLSGKHSF
+1354 TGYGFLKLKGKKSF
-1368 NYFAK
+1368 NYYAK

-1427 RELFSSDGH
+1427 RELFSSNGH
-1436 RNPEELVNEYIDRAG
+1436 HNPEELVNEYIERAG

-1461 EKLTGFSWDGFRN
+1461 EKLTGFSWEGFRN
-1474 NYLTVLQDMKS
+1474 NYLSVLQDMKS
-1485 DTDDFAKSINN
+1485 DTNDFAKNINN

-1531 TEKEANAIR
+1531 TENEANAIR

-1609 QKLSS
+1609 HKLSS
-1614 IDLSLTGISLIG
+1614 IDLSLSGISLIG
-1626 KDAVSI
+1626 KDTVSI

-1674 IKDKL
+1674 IKEKL

>member
-29 IGNTDAVQNPVAF
+29 IGNTDAIQNPQAF
-42 NKLNSK
+42 KVLNIK
-48 LQQISQELNSVTGNI
+48 LQQTSQELNSVTGNI

-135 ALAEQKYSLFS
+135 ALAERKYSLFS

-223 LGGNEE
+223 LGGNQK
-229 RLNSIMGQ
+229 RLNEIMGQ

-312 NAGFNPLEEIARKTG
+312 NGGFNPLEEIARKTG

-395 GVIMDAVK
+395 GVIMGSVK
-403 MGTYLVEHYE
+403 TGTYLVEHYE
-413 QVGKVIVGLVETYG
+413 QVGKILEGVVVAYG
-427 AYRVGLALSTLAQ
+427 SY
-440 NGHTLAMTLARAQ
+440 
-453 ILLTQKAQALLNAT
+453 KAALLVNIALEKIHSLYCLAHARNIGILSAATSVLKEKYKALNIT
-467 MLANPYVLA
+467 MLKNPYALVFAALVTIGYEMYKLSKQSDT
-476 ASALGALVGVMI
+476 ASAA
-488 ISADT
+488 
-493 TTAAEDALERYNEK
+493 
-507 VKENA
+507 
-512 DKVKEEK
+512 
-519 DEIDKLIST
+519 
-528 LEDETSSIESKSI
+528 
-541 AFNTL
+541 
-546 IAKYPTIFG
+546 
-555 KYKTEKELIDNLTE
+555 
-569 ARQRENAEIER
+569 Q
-580 KTELL
+580 
-585 NQKTYKESKTRA
+585 
-597 KELNRF
+597 
-603 AYLQK
+603 
-608 NGIVRTEEY
+608 
-617 KRLSDK
+617 KRLK
-623 YYAEVMKNT
+623 EANNEVEK
-632 NSISHFTFQSA
+632 SAQLEIS
-643 LNDLASSATEEYK
+643 K
-656 LNINENRK
+656 LN
-664 KQIAK
+664 
-669 YNANIGNL
+669 G
-677 SKAQAQEELAKLRYN
+677 LR
-692 LKRMAKSGKDYLTI
+692 A
-706 DNNEPLSRAQI
+706 
-717 KERITLLENNVKTE
+717 
-731 RKTMAQWRSKAK
+731 
-743 KEAKKNRKAAKDLVS
+743 
-758 STELLTKDQAEKRM
+758 
-772 KAANDALATSEKS
+772 
-785 EKKFDIQD
+785 
-793 KSGEKAA
+793 
-800 AKAAA
+800 
-805 KAERERKQ
+805 
-813 KIKDAKAHQKVLNEL
+813 
-828 DSKEFAK
+828 
-835 SQAQIE
+835 
-841 LENQVEQSRIDA
+841 
-853 LHDGNEKT
+853 
-861 LAAMKLAHKK
+861 
-871 ELEQIDKQKQDYL
+871 ELEQSKKGTDKWKSAKDAIISQYGQYDSKLAAEIDRTGTLTSSYNNLTTAIRKSVAARQLKQFYDSNMQETQDDIQSRRNEIYKGLKKQYSQQTSNLLMKYVNQYISTGKGLDQKITYKGKSTTVRNMINNVHGSLFGFGGGSNAREARELQVNSDKAVKEYIAMNNISDAEANEILYGIKPTKKEKTATTKNKKYWEDKKKDAQSKLDALSYIEAKGKKGQALKKKIASYDKYLSAYPISNNAGGHSGGRGHSGVASEIQEKKIVTPWGQSDEVAELATKGIQSYIDAMQEGYEKEKKQRDFNHVQELADLDKYKHDYL
-884 KTKQEEAEAEFKA
+884 NKKRDNAKEKFEADT
-897 NPENKN
+897 KN
-903 KAFNRSTVS
+903 KGKSFDPLSVS

-922 DMRKNILKKQE
+922 DMRKNIMKKQE

-941 KRVDSFNSYLKL
+941 KSVDSFNSYLKL
-953 YGDMQERRL
+953 YGNIQERRL
-962 AIAKEYDDKI
+962 AIAKEYDEKI
-972 AKSQTEGEHL
+972 AKSQTEGERL

-997 KNTKESMNWEE
+997 KNMKESMNWEE

-1045 VEQIDRVN
+1045 VQQIDRVN

-1090 QSDLLEK
+1090 QSNLLEK

-1121 SYRGGIDISKNNEI
+1121 PYRGAIDISKNNNI
-1135 LDSVRDKYGVDSKQY
+1135 LDSVGKKYGVDSKQY
-1150 KEVQDALDSLAGST
+1150 KEVQEALDGLAEST

-1195 TSWLSGFIQGFEKIN
+1195 TSRLSGFIQGFEKIN
-1210 AHIQELPELLEKLGV
+1210 ANIQELPELLEKLGV
-1225 DGKSDVGLAVQSFAN
+1225 DGKSDVGLAVQNFAN
-1240 ASNNT
+1240 ASNNA

-1276 SLFAGNGNE
+1276 SLFAGHGNE
-1285 KTMEEEI
+1285 KAMEEEI

-1344 IDNRADEWTN
+1344 IDNRAGEWTN
-1354 TGYGWLKLSGKHSF
+1354 TGYGWLKWGGKKSF

-1436 RNPEELVNEYIDRAG
+1436 HNPEELVNEYIERAG

-1461 EKLTGFSWDGFRN
+1461 EKLTGFSWEGFRN
-1474 NYLTVLQDMKS
+1474 NYLSVLQDMKS
-1485 DTDDFAKSINN
+1485 DTNDFAKNINN

-1520 MVAKAAEDGTI
+1520 MVGKAAEDGTI
-1531 TEKEANAIR
+1531 TVEEANAIR
-1540 DANKNLSDDMLRD
+1540 NANKNLSDDMLKD

-1599 RDQIKDVLLS
+1599 RDQIKDILLS

>member
-1 MAKLSFRIEA
+1 MVRIWQNVEVKNKTIMAKLSFKIEA

-48 LQQISQELNSVTGNI
+48 LQQTSQELNSVTGNI

-135 ALAEQKYSLFS
+135 ALAEQKYSLFT

-180 QLTSKVKQM
+180 LLTSKMKQM

-198 LKELAGRIIS
+198 LKELASRIIS

-223 LGGNEE
+223 LGGNQK
-229 RLNSIMGQ
+229 RLNEIMGQ

-263 IEAEKSIDYLKAIGD
+263 IEAEKSIDFLKAIGD

-312 NAGFNPLEEIARKTG
+312 NAGFNPLEEISRKTG

-395 GVIMDAVK
+395 GVIMGTVK
-403 MGTYLVEHYE
+403 AGTYLVEHYE
-413 QVGKVIVGLVETYG
+413 QVGKILEGVVVAYG
-427 AYRVGLALSTLAQ
+427 SYKAALLFNIALEKIQALSRLA
-440 NGHTLAMTLARAQ
+440 HARNIG
-453 ILLTQKAQALLNAT
+453 ILSAATGVLKGKVQALNIT
-467 MLANPYVLA
+467 MLKNPYALVFAALVTIGYEMYKLSKQSDTASAAQKRLKDANNEVEKSTQMEISKLNGLRAELEQSKKGTDRWKSAKDAIISQYGQYDSKLA
-476 ASALGALVGVMI
+476 AEIDRTGTLTSSYNNL
-488 ISADT
+488 
-493 TTAAEDALERYNEK
+493 TTAIRKSVAARQLKQFYDSNMQETQ
-507 VKENA
+507 
-512 DKVKEEK
+512 
-519 DEIDKLIST
+519 DEIQSRRNEIYKGLKKQYSQQTSNLLMKYVNQYVSTGKGLDQKITYKGKPTTVRNMINNVHGSLFGFGGGSNAREARELQVNSDKAVKDYIAMNNISQAEANEI
-528 LEDETSSIESKSI
+528 LYGIK
-541 AFNTL
+541 
-546 IAKYPTIFG
+546 P
-555 KYKTEKELIDNLTE
+555 TEKE
-569 ARQRENAEIER
+569 
-580 KTELL
+580 KTA
-585 NQKTYKESKTRA
+585 TT
-597 KELNRF
+597 
-603 AYLQK
+603 K
-608 NGIVRTEEY
+608 NKKYWE
-617 KRLSDK
+617 DK
-623 YYAEVMKNT
+623 
-632 NSISHFTFQSA
+632 
-643 LNDLASSATEEYK
+643 
-656 LNINENRK
+656 
-664 KQIAK
+664 
-669 YNANIGNL
+669 
-677 SKAQAQEELAKLRYN
+677 
-692 LKRMAKSGKDYLTI
+692 
-706 DNNEPLSRAQI
+706 
-717 KERITLLENNVKTE
+717 
-731 RKTMAQWRSKAK
+731 K
-743 KEAKKNRKAAKDLVS
+743 KEAQSKL
-758 STELLTKDQAEKRM
+758 
-772 KAANDALATSEKS
+772 DALSYIEAKGKKGQALKKKIASYDKYLSAYPVSTNAGGHSGGRGHSGVASEIQ
-785 EKKFDIQD
+785 EKKIVTPWGQSDEVAELATKGIQ
-793 KSGEKAA
+793 SY
-800 AKAAA
+800 
-805 KAERERKQ
+805 
-813 KIKDAKAHQKVLNEL
+813 
-828 DSKEFAK
+828 
-835 SQAQIE
+835 
-841 LENQVEQSRIDA
+841 IDA
-853 LHDGNEKT
+853 MQEGYEKEKKQRDFNHVQE
-861 LAAMKLAHKK
+861 LADL
-871 ELEQIDKQKQDYL
+871 DKYKHDYL
-884 KTKQEEAEAEFKA
+884 NKKRDNAKEKFEADT
-897 NPENKN
+897 KN
-903 KAFNRSTVS
+903 KGKSFDPLSVS
-912 LSDDEKKRFD
+912 LSDDENKRFD
-922 DMRKNILKKQE
+922 DMRKNIMKKQE
-933 NEDKEYQK
+933 NEDKEYQN

-953 YGDMQERRL
+953 YGDIQERRL
-962 AIAKEYDDKI
+962 AIAKEYDEKI
-972 AKSQTEGEHL
+972 AKSQTEGERL

-997 KNTKESMNWEE
+997 KNMKESMNWEE

-1019 QLEGIKAKLREILQS
+1019 QLEVIKAKLREILQS

-1097 QKTLSNDVRAK
+1097 QKTLSSDVRTK
-1108 KDRIWLMLSTMGV
+1108 KDRVWLMLSTMGV

-1135 LDSVRDKYGVDSKQY
+1135 LNSVRDKYGVDSKQY
-1150 KEVQDALDSLAGST
+1150 KEVQEALDSLAEST

-1182 TAQSRLTKLIGDF
+1182 TALSRLTKLIGDF
-1195 TSWLSGFIQGFEKIN
+1195 TSRLSGFIQGFEKIN
-1210 AHIQELPELLEKLGV
+1210 ANIQELPELLEKLGV

-1240 ASNNT
+1240 ASNNA

-1276 SLFAGNGNE
+1276 SLFAGHGNE
-1285 KTMEEEI
+1285 KAMEEEI

-1354 TGYGWLKLSGKHSF
+1354 TGYGWTKLGGKKSF

-1387 SEQGYTKQIT
+1387 NEQGYTKQIT

-1436 RNPEELVNEYIDRAG
+1436 HNPEELVNEYIERAG

-1461 EKLTGFSWDGFRN
+1461 EKLTGFSWEGFRN
-1474 NYLTVLQDMKS
+1474 NYLSVLQDMKS
-1485 DTDDFAKSINN
+1485 DTNDFAKNINN

-1531 TEKEANAIR
+1531 TVEEANAIR
-1540 DANKNLSDDMLRD
+1540 NANKNLSDDMLRD

-1564 DEQTKE
+1564 DEHTKE
-1570 QSASANGVSS
+1570 QSASVNGVSS

-1626 KDAVSI
+1626 KDTISI

-1674 IKDKL
+1674 IKEKL

>member
-48 LQQISQELNSVTGNI
+48 LQQTSQELNSVTGNI

-180 QLTSKVKQM
+180 LLTSKVKQM

-198 LKELAGRIIS
+198 LKELASRIIS

-223 LGGNEE
+223 LGGNQK
-229 RLNSIMGQ
+229 RLNEIMGQ

-263 IEAEKSIDYLKAIGD
+263 IEAEKSIDFLKAIGD

-395 GVIMDAVK
+395 GVIMGTVK
-403 MGTYLVEHYE
+403 AGTYLVEHYE
-413 QVGKVIVGLVETYG
+413 QVGKILEGVVVAYGSYKAALLVNIALEKVQAVSRLAHARNIGILSAATGVLKGKVQALNITMLKNPYALVFAALVTIGYEMYRLSKQSDTASAAQKRLKDANNEVEKSTQLEISKLNGLRAELEQSKKGTDKWKSAKDAIISQYGQYDSKLAAEIDRTGTLTSSYNNLTTAIRKSVAARQLKQFYDSNMQETQDDIQSRRNEIYKGLKKQYSQQTSNLLMKYVNQYISTGKGLDQKITYKGKPTTVRNMINNVHGSLFDIGGG
-427 AYRVGLALSTLAQ
+427 A
-440 NGHTLAMTLARAQ
+440 NARAARELQ
-453 ILLTQKAQALLNAT
+453 VN
-467 MLANPYVLA
+467 
-476 ASALGALVGVMI
+476 S
-488 ISADT
+488 
-493 TTAAEDALERYNEK
+493 
-507 VKENA
+507 
-512 DKVKEEK
+512 DKVVN
-519 DEIDKLIST
+519 DYIAMNNISQAEANET
-528 LEDETSSIESKSI
+528 LYGIK
-541 AFNTL
+541 
-546 IAKYPTIFG
+546 P
-555 KYKTEKELIDNLTE
+555 TEKK
-569 ARQRENAEIER
+569 
-580 KTELL
+580 KTSTT
-585 NQKTYKESKTRA
+585 K
-597 KELNRF
+597 
-603 AYLQK
+603 
-608 NGIVRTEEY
+608 
-617 KRLSDK
+617 
-623 YYAEVMKNT
+623 
-632 NSISHFTFQSA
+632 
-643 LNDLASSATEEYK
+643 
-656 LNINENRK
+656 NRK
-664 KQIAK
+664 YWEDK
-669 YNANIGNL
+669 
-677 SKAQAQEELAKLRYN
+677 
-692 LKRMAKSGKDYLTI
+692 
-706 DNNEPLSRAQI
+706 
-717 KERITLLENNVKTE
+717 
-731 RKTMAQWRSKAK
+731 K
-743 KEAKKNRKAAKDLVS
+743 KEAQSKLDALSYIEAKGKKGQALKKKIASYDKYLSAYPVS
-758 STELLTKDQAEKRM
+758 TNAGGHSGGRGHSGSASYIQEKRIVTPWGQSDEV
-772 KAANDALATSEKS
+772 AELATKGIQSYIDAMQEGYEK
-785 EKKFDIQD
+785 EKKQRDFNHVQELADLD
-793 KSGEKAA
+793 KYK
-800 AKAAA
+800 
-805 KAERERKQ
+805 R
-813 KIKDAKAHQKVLNEL
+813 
-828 DSKEFAK
+828 
-835 SQAQIE
+835 
-841 LENQVEQSRIDA
+841 
-853 LHDGNEKT
+853 
-861 LAAMKLAHKK
+861 
-871 ELEQIDKQKQDYL
+871 DYL
-884 KTKQEEAEAEFKA
+884 NKKRDNAKEKFEADI
-897 NPENKN
+897 KN
-903 KAFNRSTVS
+903 KGKSFDPLSVS
-912 LSDDEKKRFD
+912 LSDDENKRFD
-922 DMRKNILKKQE
+922 DMRKNIMKKQE

-953 YGDMQERRL
+953 YGNIQERRL
-962 AIAKEYDDKI
+962 AITKEYDEKI
-972 AKSQTEGEHL
+972 AKSQTEGERL

-997 KNTKESMNWEE
+997 KNMKESMNWEE

-1034 DGLSVEDYKTT
+1034 DGLSIEDYKTT

-1108 KDRIWLMLSTMGV
+1108 KDKIWLMLSTMGV
-1121 SYRGGIDISKNNEI
+1121 SYRGGIDISKNNDI
-1135 LDSVRDKYGVDSKQY
+1135 LDSVGKKYGVNSKQY
-1150 KEVQDALDSLAGST
+1150 KEVQEALDGLAGST
-1164 IKLNETSKKKLD
+1164 IKLNETNKKKLD

-1182 TAQSRLTKLIGDF
+1182 TAQSRLAKLIEDF

-1210 AHIQELPELLEKLGV
+1210 ANIQELPELLEKLGV
-1225 DGKSDVGLAVQSFAN
+1225 DGESDVGLAVQSFAN
-1240 ASNNT
+1240 ASNNA

-1276 SLFAGNGNE
+1276 SLFAGHGNE
-1285 KTMEEEI
+1285 KAMEEEI

-1344 IDNRADEWTN
+1344 IDNRAGEWTN
-1354 TGYGWLKLSGKHSF
+1354 TGYGWTKLGGKKSF

-1417 AIRTYANEAW
+1417 AIRTYANETW

-1436 RNPEELVNEYIDRAG
+1436 RNPEELVNEYIERAG

-1461 EKLTGFSWDGFRN
+1461 EKLTGFSWEGFRN
-1474 NYLTVLQDMKS
+1474 NYLSVLQDMKS
-1485 DTDDFAKSINN
+1485 DTNDFAKNINN

-1531 TEKEANAIR
+1531 TVEEANAIR
-1540 DANKNLSDDMLRD
+1540 NANKNLSDDMLRD

-1564 DEQTKE
+1564 DEHTKE
-1570 QSASANGVSS
+1570 QSASVNGVSS

-1626 KDAVSI
+1626 KNTVSI

-1674 IKDKL
+1674 IKEKL

>member
-48 LQQISQELNSVTGNI
+48 LQQTSKELNSVTGNI

-135 ALAEQKYSLFS
+135 ALAEQKYSLFT

-180 QLTSKVKQM
+180 MLTSKVRQM

-198 LKELAGRIIS
+198 LKELASRIIS

-223 LGGNEE
+223 LGGNQK
-229 RLNSIMGQ
+229 RLNEIMGQ

-263 IEAEKSIDYLKAIGD
+263 IEAEKSIDFLKAIGD

-380 ESFDMMFNEIGQKGE
+380 ENFDMMFNEIGQKGE
-395 GVIMDAVK
+395 GVIMGTVK
-403 MGTYLVEHYE
+403 AGTYLVEHYE
-413 QVGKVIVGLVETYG
+413 QVGKILEGVVVAYGSYKAALLVNIALEKIQ
-427 AYRVGLALSTLAQ
+427 ALSRLA
-440 NGHTLAMTLARAQ
+440 HARNIG
-453 ILLTQKAQALLNAT
+453 ILSAATGVLKGKVQALNIT
-467 MLANPYVLA
+467 MLKNPYALVFAALVTIGYEMYKLSKQSDTASAAQKRLKDANNEVEKSTQMEISKLNGLRAELEQSKKGTDKWKSAKDAIISQYGQYDSKLA
-476 ASALGALVGVMI
+476 AEIDRTGTLTSSYNNLTTAIRKSVAARQLKQFYDSNMQETQDEIQKHRESLYNALVKGYGHANANFLMGYVNQNTATGKGLDQKITFRGYKTTVRSIINGVHTSDGLGWLGGMKAKMMRELQVN
-488 ISADT
+488 S
-493 TTAAEDALERYNEK
+493 
-507 VKENA
+507 
-512 DKVKEEK
+512 DKVVN
-519 DEIDKLIST
+519 DYIAMNN
-528 LEDETSSIESKSI
+528 LEDSKNEI
-541 AFNTL
+541 L
-546 IAKYPTIFG
+546 YGIKP
-555 KYKTEKELIDNLTE
+555 TEKG
-569 ARQRENAEIER
+569 
-580 KTELL
+580 KTA
-585 NQKTYKESKTRA
+585 TT
-597 KELNRF
+597 
-603 AYLQK
+603 K
-608 NGIVRTEEY
+608 NKKYWE
-617 KRLSDK
+617 DK
-623 YYAEVMKNT
+623 
-632 NSISHFTFQSA
+632 
-643 LNDLASSATEEYK
+643 
-656 LNINENRK
+656 
-664 KQIAK
+664 
-669 YNANIGNL
+669 
-677 SKAQAQEELAKLRYN
+677 
-692 LKRMAKSGKDYLTI
+692 
-706 DNNEPLSRAQI
+706 
-717 KERITLLENNVKTE
+717 
-731 RKTMAQWRSKAK
+731 K
-743 KEAKKNRKAAKDLVS
+743 KEAQSKL
-758 STELLTKDQAEKRM
+758 
-772 KAANDALATSEKS
+772 DALSYIEAKGKKGQALKKKIASYDKYLSAYPISTNAGGHSGGRGHS
-785 EKKFDIQD
+785 GGASDIQEKKIVTPWGQSDEVAELATKGIQ
-793 KSGEKAA
+793 SY
-800 AKAAA
+800 
-805 KAERERKQ
+805 
-813 KIKDAKAHQKVLNEL
+813 
-828 DSKEFAK
+828 
-835 SQAQIE
+835 
-841 LENQVEQSRIDA
+841 IDA
-853 LHDGNEKT
+853 MQEGYEKEKKQRDFNHVQE
-861 LAAMKLAHKK
+861 LADL
-871 ELEQIDKQKQDYL
+871 DKYKRDYL
-884 KTKQEEAEAEFKA
+884 NKKRDYAKEKFEAD
-897 NPENKN
+897 PKN
-903 KAFNRSTVS
+903 KGKSFDPLSVS
-912 LSDDEKKRFD
+912 LSDDENKRFD
-922 DMRKNILKKQE
+922 DMRKNIIKKQE
-933 NEDKEYQK
+933 NEDKELQK
-941 KRVDSFNSYLKL
+941 KRADSFNSYLKL

-962 AIAKEYDDKI
+962 AIAKEYDEKI
-972 AKSQTEGEHL
+972 AKSQTEGERL

-997 KNTKESMNWEE
+997 KDMKESMNWEE

-1053 SAIIDEQDKQQSFFK
+1053 SAIIDEQDKQRSFFK

-1090 QSDLLEK
+1090 QSGLLEK

-1108 KDRIWLMLSTMGV
+1108 KDKIWLMLSTMGV
-1121 SYRGGIDISKNNEI
+1121 SYRGGIDISKNNDI
-1135 LDSVRDKYGVDSKQY
+1135 LDSVGKKYGVNSKQY
-1150 KEVQDALDSLAGST
+1150 KEVQEALDGLAGST
-1164 IKLNETSKKKLD
+1164 IKLNETNKKKLD

-1182 TAQSRLTKLIGDF
+1182 TAQLRLAKLIEDF

-1210 AHIQELPELLEKLGV
+1210 ANIQELPELLEKLGV
-1225 DGKSDVGLAVQSFAN
+1225 DGESDVGLAVQSFAN
-1240 ASNNT
+1240 ASNNA

-1276 SLFAGNGNE
+1276 SLFAGHGNE
-1285 KTMEEEI
+1285 KAMEEEI

-1344 IDNRADEWTN
+1344 IDNRAGEWTN
-1354 TGYGWLKLSGKHSF
+1354 TGYGWLKLSGKKSF

-1373 KASSWVWDS
+1373 NASSWVWDS

-1427 RELFSSDGH
+1427 RELFSSEGH
-1436 RNPEELVNEYIDRAG
+1436 HNPEELVNEYIERAG

-1461 EKLTGFSWDGFRN
+1461 EKLTGFSWEGFRN
-1474 NYLTVLQDMKS
+1474 NYLSVLQDMKS
-1485 DTDDFAKSINN
+1485 DTNDFAKNINN

-1665 ENINSMNRL
+1665 ENIKSMNRL

>member
-48 LQQISQELNSVTGNI
+48 LQQTSQELNSVTGNI

-119 EKTVSPIGG
+119 EKTVSPISG

-180 QLTSKVKQM
+180 LLTSKVKQM

-198 LKELAGRIIS
+198 LKELASRIIS
-208 VRSEFESMETSLKVL
+208 VRAEFESMETSLKVL
-223 LGGNEE
+223 LGGNQK
-229 RLNSIMGQ
+229 RLNEIIGQ

-263 IEAEKSIDYLKAIGD
+263 IEAEKSIDFLKAIGD

-395 GVIMDAVK
+395 GVIMGTVK
-403 MGTYLVEHYE
+403 AGTYLVEHYE
-413 QVGKVIVGLVETYG
+413 QVGRILEGVVVAYGSYKAALLVNIALEKIQ
-427 AYRVGLALSTLAQ
+427 ALSRLA
-440 NGHTLAMTLARAQ
+440 HARNIG
-453 ILLTQKAQALLNAT
+453 ILSAATGVLKGKVQALNIT
-467 MLANPYVLA
+467 MLKNPYALVFATLVTIGYEMYRLSKQTDTASAAQERLKNANNEVEKSTQLEISKLNGLRAELEQSKKGTDKWKSAKDAIISQYGQYDSKLA
-476 ASALGALVGVMI
+476 AEIDRTGTLTSSYNNLTTAIRKSVAARQLKQFYDSNMQETQDEIQKHRESLYNALVKGYGHANANFLMGYVNQN
-488 ISADT
+488 T
-493 TTAAEDALERYNEK
+493 TTGKGLDQKITFRGYKTTVRSIINGVHTSDGLGWLGGMKAKMMRELQVNS
-507 VKENA
+507 
-512 DKVKEEK
+512 DKAVN
-519 DEIDKLIST
+519 DFIAMNN
-528 LEDETSSIESKSI
+528 LEDNKNEILYGIK
-541 AFNTL
+541 
-546 IAKYPTIFG
+546 P
-555 KYKTEKELIDNLTE
+555 TEKE
-569 ARQRENAEIER
+569 
-580 KTELL
+580 KTA
-585 NQKTYKESKTRA
+585 TT
-597 KELNRF
+597 
-603 AYLQK
+603 K
-608 NGIVRTEEY
+608 NKKYWE
-617 KRLSDK
+617 DK
-623 YYAEVMKNT
+623 
-632 NSISHFTFQSA
+632 
-643 LNDLASSATEEYK
+643 
-656 LNINENRK
+656 
-664 KQIAK
+664 
-669 YNANIGNL
+669 
-677 SKAQAQEELAKLRYN
+677 
-692 LKRMAKSGKDYLTI
+692 
-706 DNNEPLSRAQI
+706 
-717 KERITLLENNVKTE
+717 
-731 RKTMAQWRSKAK
+731 K
-743 KEAKKNRKAAKDLVS
+743 KEAQSKLDALSDIAAKGKQGDVLRKEIDGYNKKLDAFSVGS
-758 STELLTKDQAEKRM
+758 RSGGNHSGGRGHSGVASEIQEK
-772 KAANDALATSEKS
+772 KIVTPWGQSDEVVELATKGIQSYIDAMQEGYEK
-785 EKKFDIQD
+785 EKKQRDFNHVQELADLD
-793 KSGEKAA
+793 KYK
-800 AKAAA
+800 
-805 KAERERKQ
+805 
-813 KIKDAKAHQKVLNEL
+813 H
-828 DSKEFAK
+828 
-835 SQAQIE
+835 
-841 LENQVEQSRIDA
+841 
-853 LHDGNEKT
+853 
-861 LAAMKLAHKK
+861 
-871 ELEQIDKQKQDYL
+871 DYL
-884 KTKQEEAEAEFKA
+884 NKKRDNAKEKFEADT
-897 NPENKN
+897 KN
-903 KAFNRSTVS
+903 KGKSFDPLSVS
-912 LSDDEKKRFD
+912 LSDDENKRFD
-922 DMRKNILKKQE
+922 DMRKNIMKKQE

-941 KRVDSFNSYLKL
+941 KCVDSFNSYLKL
-953 YGDMQERRL
+953 YGDIQERRL
-962 AIAKEYDDKI
+962 AIAKEYDEKI
-972 AKSQTEGEHL
+972 AKSQTEGERL

-997 KNTKESMNWEE
+997 KNMKESMNWED

-1097 QKTLSNDVRAK
+1097 QKTLSSDVRAK
-1108 KDRIWLMLSTMGV
+1108 KDRVWLMLSTMGV
-1121 SYRGGIDISKNNEI
+1121 SYRGGIDISKNNDI
-1135 LDSVRDKYGVDSKQY
+1135 LDSVGKKYGVDSKQY
-1150 KEVQDALDSLAGST
+1150 KEVQEALDGLAENT

-1195 TSWLSGFIQGFEKIN
+1195 TSRLSGFIQGFEKIN
-1210 AHIQELPELLEKLGV
+1210 ANIQELPELLEKLGV

-1240 ASNNT
+1240 ASDNA

-1276 SLFAGNGNE
+1276 SLFAGHGNE
-1285 KTMEEEI
+1285 KAMEEEI

-1344 IDNRADEWTN
+1344 IDNRAGEWTN
-1354 TGYGWLKLSGKHSF
+1354 TGYGFLKLKGKKSF
-1368 NYFAK
+1368 NYYAK

-1436 RNPEELVNEYIDRAG
+1436 HNPEELVNEYIERAG

-1461 EKLTGFSWDGFRN
+1461 EKLTGFSWEGFRN
-1474 NYLTVLQDMKS
+1474 NYLSVLQDMKS
-1485 DTDDFAKSINN
+1485 DTNDFAKNINN

-1531 TEKEANAIR
+1531 TVEEANAIR
-1540 DANKNLSDDMLRD
+1540 NANKNLSDDMLRD

-1626 KDAVSI
+1626 KDTVSI

-1674 IKDKL
+1674 IKEKL

>member
-1 MAKLSFRIEA
+1 
-11 EWEKVQKLREEI
+11 
-23 ERLKRS
+23 
-29 IGNTDAVQNPVAF
+29 
-42 NKLNSK
+42 
-48 LQQISQELNSVTGNI
+48 
-63 AKTAAAIDTNF
+63 
-74 KQKIYDASQSV
+74 
-85 NHFSEEI
+85 
-92 IKQKKIIA
+92 
-100 DTKDDIRTLSEQY
+100 
-113 RKMGSY
+113 
-119 EKTVSPIGG
+119 
-128 KLQQAKD
+128 
-135 ALAEQKYSLFS
+135 
-146 LTQEQ
+146 
-151 AKARLSVTKLRDEYA
+151 
-166 LLRKEGGG
+166 
-174 TADMMN
+174 
-180 QLTSKVKQM
+180 
-189 GTAVLGGMG
+189 
-198 LKELAGRIIS
+198 
-208 VRSEFESMETSLKVL
+208 
-223 LGGNEE
+223 
-229 RLNSIMGQ
+229 
-237 IKEYALASPLNT
+237 
-249 KDMVGA
+249 
-255 VQMMTSFG
+255 
-263 IEAEKSIDYLKAIGD
+263 
-278 ISMGDTGK
+278 
-286 FNSLALAFSQM
+286 
-297 SSAGKLM
+297 
-304 GQDLMQMV
+304 MV

-395 GVIMDAVK
+395 GVIMGTVK
-403 MGTYLVEHYE
+403 AGTYLVEHYE
-413 QVGKVIVGLVETYG
+413 QVGKILEGVVVAYGSYKAALLVNIALEKVQAVSRLAHARNIGILSAATGVLKGKVQALNITMLKNPYALVFAALVTIGYEMYRLSKQSDTASAAQKRLKDANNEVEKSTQLEISKLNGLRAELEQSKKGTDKWKSAKDAIISQYGQYDSKLAAEIDRTGTLTSSYNNLTTAIRKSVAARQLKQFYDSNMQETQDDIQSRRNEIYKGLKKQYSQQTSNLLMKYVNQYISTGKGLDQKITYKGKPTTVRNMINNVHGSLFDIGGG
-427 AYRVGLALSTLAQ
+427 A
-440 NGHTLAMTLARAQ
+440 NARAARELQ
-453 ILLTQKAQALLNAT
+453 VN
-467 MLANPYVLA
+467 
-476 ASALGALVGVMI
+476 S
-488 ISADT
+488 
-493 TTAAEDALERYNEK
+493 
-507 VKENA
+507 
-512 DKVKEEK
+512 DKVVN
-519 DEIDKLIST
+519 DYIAMNNISQVEANET
-528 LEDETSSIESKSI
+528 LYGIK
-541 AFNTL
+541 
-546 IAKYPTIFG
+546 P
-555 KYKTEKELIDNLTE
+555 TEKK
-569 ARQRENAEIER
+569 
-580 KTELL
+580 KTSTT
-585 NQKTYKESKTRA
+585 K
-597 KELNRF
+597 
-603 AYLQK
+603 
-608 NGIVRTEEY
+608 
-617 KRLSDK
+617 
-623 YYAEVMKNT
+623 
-632 NSISHFTFQSA
+632 
-643 LNDLASSATEEYK
+643 
-656 LNINENRK
+656 NRK
-664 KQIAK
+664 YWEDK
-669 YNANIGNL
+669 
-677 SKAQAQEELAKLRYN
+677 
-692 LKRMAKSGKDYLTI
+692 
-706 DNNEPLSRAQI
+706 
-717 KERITLLENNVKTE
+717 
-731 RKTMAQWRSKAK
+731 K
-743 KEAKKNRKAAKDLVS
+743 KEAQSKLDALSYIEAKGKKGQALKKKIASYDKYLSAYPVS
-758 STELLTKDQAEKRM
+758 TNAGGHSGGRGHSGVASEIQEKRIVTPWGQSNEV
-772 KAANDALATSEKS
+772 AELATKGIQSYIDAMQEGYEK
-785 EKKFDIQD
+785 EKKQRDFNHVQELADLD
-793 KSGEKAA
+793 KYK
-800 AKAAA
+800 
-805 KAERERKQ
+805 R
-813 KIKDAKAHQKVLNEL
+813 
-828 DSKEFAK
+828 
-835 SQAQIE
+835 
-841 LENQVEQSRIDA
+841 
-853 LHDGNEKT
+853 
-861 LAAMKLAHKK
+861 
-871 ELEQIDKQKQDYL
+871 DYL
-884 KTKQEEAEAEFKA
+884 NKKRDNAKEKFEADI
-897 NPENKN
+897 KN
-903 KAFNRSTVS
+903 KGKSFDPLSVS
-912 LSDDEKKRFD
+912 LSDDENKRFD
-922 DMRKNILKKQE
+922 DMRKNIMKKQE

-953 YGDMQERRL
+953 YGNIQERRL
-962 AIAKEYDDKI
+962 AITKEYDEKI
-972 AKSQTEGEHL
+972 AKSQTEGERL

-997 KNTKESMNWEE
+997 KNMKESMNWEE

-1097 QKTLSNDVRAK
+1097 QKTLSSDVRAK
-1108 KDRIWLMLSTMGV
+1108 KDRVWLMLSTMGV
-1121 SYRGGIDISKNNEI
+1121 SYRGGIDISKNNDI
-1135 LDSVRDKYGVDSKQY
+1135 LDSVGKKYGVDSKQY
-1150 KEVQDALDSLAGST
+1150 KEVQEALDGLAEST

-1182 TAQSRLTKLIGDF
+1182 TAQSKLTKLIGDF
-1195 TSWLSGFIQGFEKIN
+1195 TNRLSGFIQGFEKIN
-1210 AHIQELPELLEKLGV
+1210 ANIQELPELLEKLGV
-1225 DGKSDVGLAVQSFAN
+1225 DGKSDVGLAVQNFAN
-1240 ASNNT
+1240 ASNNA

-1276 SLFAGNGNE
+1276 SLFAGHGNE
-1285 KTMEEEI
+1285 KAMEEEI

-1319 NEQSIDAYKKAV
+1319 NEQSIEAYKKAV

-1344 IDNRADEWTN
+1344 IDNRAGEWTN
-1354 TGYGWLKLSGKHSF
+1354 TGYGFLKLGGKKSF

-1436 RNPEELVNEYIDRAG
+1436 HNPEELVNEYIERAG

-1461 EKLTGFSWDGFRN
+1461 EKLTGFSWEGFRN
-1474 NYLTVLQDMKS
+1474 NYLSVLQDMKS
-1485 DTDDFAKSINN
+1485 DTNDFAKNINN

-1531 TEKEANAIR
+1531 TVEEANAIR
-1540 DANKNLSDDMLRD
+1540 NANKNLSDDMLKD

-1564 DEQTKE
+1564 DEHTKE

-1626 KDAVSI
+1626 KDTISI

-1654 GVSAKCLTQID
+1654 GISAKCLTQID

>member
-48 LQQISQELNSVTGNI
+48 LQQTSKELGNVTGRI
-63 AKTAAAIDTNF
+63 AQTSATIETDF
-74 KQKIYDASQSV
+74 RQKIYAATQNVDK
-85 NHFSEEI
+85 FTEEI
-92 IKQKKIIA
+92 MKQKSMVFNQA
-100 DTKDDIRTLSEQY
+100 SAL
-113 RKMGSY
+113 RKLKTAYASFDKNSYQGSVLKKRIQDVTAVLY
-119 EKTVSPIGG
+119 EDK
-128 KLQQAKD
+128 KN
-135 ALAEQKYSLFS
+135 LFY

-151 AKARLSVTKLRDEYA
+151 AKARLSVKKLRDEYA

-180 QLTSKVKQM
+180 MLTSKVKQM

-198 LKELAGRIIS
+198 LKELASRIIS

-223 LGGNEE
+223 LGGNQK
-229 RLNSIMGQ
+229 RLNEIMGQ

-263 IEAEKSIDYLKAIGD
+263 IEAEKSIDFLKAIGD

-338 KGAISSKMVQDAF
+338 KGTISSKMVQDAF

-395 GVIMDAVK
+395 GVIMGTVK
-403 MGTYLVEHYE
+403 AGTYLVEYYE
-413 QVGKVIVGLVETYG
+413 QVGKILEGVVVAYG
-427 AYRVGLALSTLAQ
+427 SY
-440 NGHTLAMTLARAQ
+440 
-453 ILLTQKAQALLNAT
+453 KAALLVN
-467 MLANPYVLA
+467 
-476 ASALGALVGVMI
+476 I
-488 ISADT
+488 
-493 TTAAEDALERYNEK
+493 ALERIHSLYCLAHARNIGILSAATSVLKEKYKALNITMLKNPYALVFAALVTIGYEMYKLSKQSDTASAAQKRLKDANNEVEKSTQIEISKLNGLRAELEQSKKGTDKWKSAKDAIISQYGQYDSKLAAEIDRTGTLTSSYNNLTTAIRKSVAARQLKQFYDSNMQETQDEIQSRRNAVYKKLKNKYSEQTANLLMMYFNEYVATGKGLDTKLKHNGKLTTVEGMFKNIGELEK
-507 VKENA
+507 ITTGGAAYVGQGARVMFPQEIKQARELQVHS
-512 DKVKEEK
+512 DKVVK
-519 DEIDKLIST
+519 DYIAMNNISDAEANET
-528 LEDETSSIESKSI
+528 LYGIK
-541 AFNTL
+541 
-546 IAKYPTIFG
+546 P
-555 KYKTEKELIDNLTE
+555 TEKG
-569 ARQRENAEIER
+569 
-580 KTELL
+580 KTA
-585 NQKTYKESKTRA
+585 TT
-597 KELNRF
+597 
-603 AYLQK
+603 K
-608 NGIVRTEEY
+608 NKKYWE
-617 KRLSDK
+617 DK
-623 YYAEVMKNT
+623 
-632 NSISHFTFQSA
+632 
-643 LNDLASSATEEYK
+643 
-656 LNINENRK
+656 
-664 KQIAK
+664 
-669 YNANIGNL
+669 
-677 SKAQAQEELAKLRYN
+677 
-692 LKRMAKSGKDYLTI
+692 
-706 DNNEPLSRAQI
+706 
-717 KERITLLENNVKTE
+717 
-731 RKTMAQWRSKAK
+731 K
-743 KEAKKNRKAAKDLVS
+743 KEAQSKL
-758 STELLTKDQAEKRM
+758 
-772 KAANDALATSEKS
+772 DALSYIEAKGKKGQALKKKIASYDKYLSAYPISTNAGGHSGGRGHS
-785 EKKFDIQD
+785 GGASDIQEKKIVTPWGQSDEVAELATKGIQ
-793 KSGEKAA
+793 SY
-800 AKAAA
+800 
-805 KAERERKQ
+805 
-813 KIKDAKAHQKVLNEL
+813 
-828 DSKEFAK
+828 
-835 SQAQIE
+835 
-841 LENQVEQSRIDA
+841 IDA
-853 LHDGNEKT
+853 MQEGYEKEKKQRDFNHVQE
-861 LAAMKLAHKK
+861 LADL
-871 ELEQIDKQKQDYL
+871 DKYKRDYL
-884 KTKQEEAEAEFKA
+884 NKKRDYAKEKFEAD
-897 NPENKN
+897 PKN
-903 KAFNRSTVS
+903 KGKSFDPLSVS
-912 LSDDEKKRFD
+912 LSDDENKRFD
-922 DMRKNILKKQE
+922 DMRKNIIKKQE
-933 NEDKEYQK
+933 NEDKELQK
-941 KRVDSFNSYLKL
+941 KRADSFNSYLKL

-962 AIAKEYDDKI
+962 AIAKEYDEKI
-972 AKSQTEGEHL
+972 AKSQTEGERL

-997 KNTKESMNWEE
+997 KDMKESMNWEE

-1053 SAIIDEQDKQQSFFK
+1053 SAIIDEQDKQRSFFK

-1090 QSDLLEK
+1090 QSGLLEK

-1108 KDRIWLMLSTMGV
+1108 KDKIWLMLSTMGV
-1121 SYRGGIDISKNNEI
+1121 SYRGGIDISKNNDI
-1135 LDSVRDKYGVDSKQY
+1135 LDSVGKKYGVNSKQY
-1150 KEVQDALDSLAGST
+1150 KEVQEALDGLAGST
-1164 IKLNETSKKKLD
+1164 IKLNETNKKKLD

-1182 TAQSRLTKLIGDF
+1182 TAQLRLAKLIEDF

-1210 AHIQELPELLEKLGV
+1210 ANIQELPELLEKLGV
-1225 DGKSDVGLAVQSFAN
+1225 DGESDVGLAVQSFAN
-1240 ASNNT
+1240 ASNNA

-1276 SLFAGNGNE
+1276 SLFAGHGNE
-1285 KTMEEEI
+1285 KAMEEEI

-1344 IDNRADEWTN
+1344 IDNRAGEWTN
-1354 TGYGWLKLSGKHSF
+1354 TGYGWLKLSGKKSF

-1373 KASSWVWDS
+1373 NASSWVWDS

-1427 RELFSSDGH
+1427 RELFSSEGH
-1436 RNPEELVNEYIDRAG
+1436 HNPEELVNEYIERAG

-1461 EKLTGFSWDGFRN
+1461 EKLTGFSWEGFRN
-1474 NYLTVLQDMKS
+1474 NYLSVLQDMKS
-1485 DTDDFAKSINN
+1485 DTNDFAKNINN

-1531 TEKEANAIR
+1531 TVEEANTIR

-1665 ENINSMNRL
+1665 ENIKSMNRL

>member
-48 LQQISQELNSVTGNI
+48 LQQTSKELGNVTGRI
-63 AKTAAAIDTNF
+63 AQTSATIETDF
-74 KQKIYDASQSV
+74 RQKIYAATQNVDK
-85 NHFSEEI
+85 FTEEI
-92 IKQKKIIA
+92 MKQKSMVFNQA
-100 DTKDDIRTLSEQY
+100 SAL
-113 RKMGSY
+113 RKLKTAYASFDKNSYQGSVLKKRIQDVTAVLY
-119 EKTVSPIGG
+119 EDK
-128 KLQQAKD
+128 KN
-135 ALAEQKYSLFS
+135 LFY

-151 AKARLSVTKLRDEYA
+151 AKARLSVKKLRDEYA

-180 QLTSKVKQM
+180 MLTSKVKKM
-189 GTAVLGGMG
+189 TTSVLGGMG

-208 VRSEFESMETSLKVL
+208 VRSEFECMETSLKVL
-223 LGGNEE
+223 LGGNQK
-229 RLNSIMGQ
+229 RLNEIMGQ

-263 IEAEKSIDYLKAIGD
+263 IEAEKSIDFLKAIGD

-359 KFFGMSQEGAKTLNG
+359 KFFGMSQEGAKILNG

-395 GVIMDAVK
+395 GVIMGTVK
-403 MGTYLVEHYE
+403 AGTYLVEHYE
-413 QVGKVIVGLVETYG
+413 QVGKILERVVIAYG
-427 AYRVGLALSTLAQ
+427 SYKAALLFNIALEKVQAVSRLAHARNIGILSAATGVLKG
-440 NGHTLAMTLARAQ
+440 NV
-453 ILLTQKAQALLNAT
+453 QALNIT
-467 MLANPYVLA
+467 MLKNPYALVFAALVTIGYEMYRLSKQSDTASAAQKRLKDANNEVEKSTQVEISKLNGLRAELEQSKKGTDKWKSAKDAIISQYGQYDSKLA
-476 ASALGALVGVMI
+476 AEIDRTGTLTSSYNNL
-488 ISADT
+488 
-493 TTAAEDALERYNEK
+493 TTAIRKSVAARQLKQFYDSNMQETQDEIQKHRESLYNALD
-507 VKENA
+507 KEYGHANA
-512 DKVKEEK
+512 NFLMEYVNQNTATGKGLDQKITFRGYKTTVGRVINSVHTSDGLGWLGGMKAKMMRELQVNSDKVVK
-519 DEIDKLIST
+519 DYIAMNN
-528 LEDETSSIESKSI
+528 LEDIKNETLYGIK
-541 AFNTL
+541 
-546 IAKYPTIFG
+546 P
-555 KYKTEKELIDNLTE
+555 TEKE
-569 ARQRENAEIER
+569 
-580 KTELL
+580 KT
-585 NQKTYKESKTRA
+585 
-597 KELNRF
+597 
-603 AYLQK
+603 
-608 NGIVRTEEY
+608 
-617 KRLSDK
+617 
-623 YYAEVMKNT
+623 
-632 NSISHFTFQSA
+632 
-643 LNDLASSATEEYK
+643 ATTK
-656 LNINENRK
+656 NRK
-664 KQIAK
+664 YWEDK
-669 YNANIGNL
+669 
-677 SKAQAQEELAKLRYN
+677 
-692 LKRMAKSGKDYLTI
+692 
-706 DNNEPLSRAQI
+706 
-717 KERITLLENNVKTE
+717 
-731 RKTMAQWRSKAK
+731 K
-743 KEAKKNRKAAKDLVS
+743 KEAQSKLYALSYIEANGKKGQALKKKIASYDKYLSAYPVS
-758 STELLTKDQAEKRM
+758 TNAGGHSGGRGHSGGASEIQEKKIVTPWGQSDEVAE
-772 KAANDALATSEKS
+772 LATKGIQSYIDAMQEGYEK
-785 EKKFDIQD
+785 EKKQRDFNHVQELADLD
-793 KSGEKAA
+793 KYK
-800 AKAAA
+800 
-805 KAERERKQ
+805 
-813 KIKDAKAHQKVLNEL
+813 H
-828 DSKEFAK
+828 
-835 SQAQIE
+835 
-841 LENQVEQSRIDA
+841 
-853 LHDGNEKT
+853 
-861 LAAMKLAHKK
+861 
-871 ELEQIDKQKQDYL
+871 DYL
-884 KTKQEEAEAEFKA
+884 NKKRDNAKEKFEADT
-897 NPENKN
+897 KN
-903 KAFNRSTVS
+903 KGKSFDPLSVS
-912 LSDDEKKRFD
+912 LSDDENKRFD
-922 DMRKNILKKQE
+922 DMRKNIMKKQE

-941 KRVDSFNSYLKL
+941 KCVDSFNSYLKL
-953 YGDMQERRL
+953 YGDIQERRL
-962 AIAKEYDDKI
+962 AIAKEYDEKI
-972 AKSQTEGEHL
+972 AKSQTEGERL

-997 KNTKESMNWEE
+997 KNMKESMNWED

-1097 QKTLSNDVRAK
+1097 QKTLSSDVRAK
-1108 KDRIWLMLSTMGV
+1108 KDRVWLMLSIMGV

-1150 KEVQDALDSLAGST
+1150 KEVQEALDGLAEST

-1195 TSWLSGFIQGFEKIN
+1195 TSRLSGFIQGFEKIN
-1210 AHIQELPELLEKLGV
+1210 ANIQELPELLEKLGV

-1240 ASNNT
+1240 ASNNA

-1344 IDNRADEWTN
+1344 IDNRAGEWTN
-1354 TGYGWLKLSGKHSF
+1354 TGYGFLKWRGKKSF
-1368 NYFAK
+1368 NYYAK

-1382 MNKAL
+1382 MNKGL

-1427 RELFSSDGH
+1427 RELFSSNGH
-1436 RNPEELVNEYIDRAG
+1436 HNPEELVNEYIERAG

-1461 EKLTGFSWDGFRN
+1461 EKLTGFSWEGFRN
-1474 NYLTVLQDMKS
+1474 NYLSVLQDMKS
-1485 DTDDFAKSINN
+1485 DTNDFAKNINN

-1531 TEKEANAIR
+1531 TVEEANAIR
-1540 DANKNLSDDMLRD
+1540 NANKNLSDDMLRD

-1564 DEQTKE
+1564 DEQTKD

-1626 KDAVSI
+1626 KDTVTI

-1654 GVSAKCLTQID
+1654 GISAKCLTQID
-1665 ENINSMNRL
+1665 ENINNMNRL
-1674 IKDKL
+1674 IKDRL

>member
-48 LQQISQELNSVTGNI
+48 LQQTSKELGNVTGRI
-63 AKTAAAIDTNF
+63 AQTSATIETDF
-74 KQKIYDASQSV
+74 RQKIYAATQNVDK
-85 NHFSEEI
+85 FTEEI
-92 IKQKKIIA
+92 MKQKSMVFNQA
-100 DTKDDIRTLSEQY
+100 SAL
-113 RKMGSY
+113 RKLKAEYASFDKNSYQGSVLKKRIQDVTAVLY
-119 EKTVSPIGG
+119 EDK
-128 KLQQAKD
+128 KN
-135 ALAEQKYSLFS
+135 LFY

-151 AKARLSVTKLRDEYA
+151 AKARLSVKKLRDEYA

-180 QLTSKVKQM
+180 QLTSKMKQM

-223 LGGNEE
+223 LGGNQK
-229 RLNSIMGQ
+229 RLNEIMGQ

-263 IEAEKSIDYLKAIGD
+263 IEAEKSIDFLKAIGD

-395 GVIMDAVK
+395 GVIMGAVK
-403 MGTYLVEHYE
+403 TGTYLVEHYE

-512 DKVKEEK
+512 DKVKEGK

-597 KELNRF
+597 EELNRF

-623 YYAEVMKNT
+623 YHAEVMKNT

-677 SKAQAQEELAKLRYN
+677 SKAQAQKELAKLRAN
-692 LKRMAKSGKDYLTI
+692 LKKMDKSGKDYLRI
-706 DNNEPLSRAQI
+706 GNNEPLSRAQI
-717 KERITLLENNVKTE
+717 KERIMLLENNVKTE
-731 RKTMAQWRSKAK
+731 RKTMAQWRSEAK
-743 KEAKKNRKAAKDLVS
+743 KEAKKNRKAAKELAS
-758 STELLTKDQAEKRM
+758 STELLTKDQAEKMM
-772 KAANDALATSEKS
+772 KKATDAVSNSEKAINHF
-785 EKKFDIQD
+785 EFQD
-793 KSGEKAA
+793 KSDGNKRKSGKTKVGIKKQADYNKLASERSDL
-800 AKAAA
+800 
-805 KAERERKQ
+805 ERELANKSSQVYIDSLQNGYEKEKKQ
-813 KIKDAKAHQKVLNEL
+813 RELN
-828 DSKEFAK
+828 
-835 SQAQIE
+835 
-841 LENQVEQSRIDA
+841 
-853 LHDGNEKT
+853 
-861 LAAMKLAHKK
+861 HKK
-871 ELEQIDKQKQDYL
+871 ELDDLEKYKRDFLQKKISD
-884 KTKQEEAEAEFKA
+884 TKQIFDAD
-897 NPENKN
+897 PKN
-903 KAFNRSTVS
+903 KGKKFNAASVTLTKDEQDKFDKMRSDT
-912 LSDDEKKRFD
+912 
-922 DMRKNILKKQE
+922 LKKQA
-933 NEDKEYQK
+933 NEDKEAEDERIRNARAAWQAYYHNFGTYAEKRKALQEELNDKLADIDRKSITESQK
-941 KRVDSFNSYLKL
+941 QAEKATLTKQYANQFDDLDNSVKNSTTLMGQLFADASKKSISEIEDVIDKIQLLLSYLEAVKDENGNATINGKNVSRKDL
-953 YGDMQERRL
+953 LGLGISEN
-962 AIAKEYDDKI
+962 
-972 AKSQTEGEHL
+972 
-982 SLKAEKMKALSDFDL
+982 ALSNLEQDPTKIESIRSALDRL
-997 KNTKESMNWEE
+997 K
-1008 LFGELGNLSVR
+1008 GELGAKSPFELLKKEIKEAGKELNKGGKQNIANGIMAIADAVHSFLPSVKEFGNSLGTIFGNDLGDKIGRATDALDGLATTGKGVGQIMSGDIVGGTMSAINGISQVINSLDGMFGADYSHYNEMVERYNTLNSIWDSLIDKKLKYINTSYGMEAQMVADEAIKLANKSQESYRILGKERLNSGASVGSHSIGIR
-1019 QLEGIKAKLREILQS
+1019 QRKKISSEGWSELRNVTREI
-1034 DGLSVEDYKTT
+1034 GLNYNSIAGGRMTGLFDLTA
-1045 VEQIDRVN
+1045 EQL
-1053 SAIIDEQDKQQSFFK
+1053 SKL
-1068 FTTDYAKERR
+1068 KEGAQTFWAQ
-1078 KLELDVADALKT
+1078 LD
-1090 QSDLLEK
+1090 
-1097 QKTLSNDVRAK
+1097 NDVRK
-1108 KDRIWLMLSTMGV
+1108 YLDGIIDGDERIQEIQRKQKEQLTQ
-1121 SYRGGIDISKNNEI
+1121 ISF
-1135 LDSVRDKYGVDSKQY
+1135 
-1150 KEVQDALDSLAGST
+1150 DSLFDGFVD
-1164 IKLNETSKKKLD
+1164 KLMDMKTSWADFSKDASAIFMKAVLTNQIGIQFQKKLQD
-1176 ADGKAI
+1176 
-1182 TAQSRLTKLIGDF
+1182 
-1195 TSWLSGFIQGFEKIN
+1195 W
-1210 AHIQELPELLEKLGV
+1210 
-1225 DGKSDVGLAVQSFAN
+1225 
-1240 ASNNT
+1240 
-1245 LGAMKDFE
+1245 
-1253 SGNYI
+1253 Y
-1258 GAVSKGI
+1258 
-1265 SAIGDFVDGSI
+1265 
-1276 SLFAGNGNE
+1276 
-1285 KTMEEEI
+1285 
-1292 ARLSSANK
+1292 
-1300 ELSYSIDKL
+1300 DK
-1309 SEQIIKKDNT
+1309 
-1319 NEQSIDAYKKAV
+1319 
-1331 KAQEEWQSNQQKA
+1331 
-1344 IDNRADEWTN
+1344 
-1354 TGYGWLKLSGKHSF
+1354 
-1368 NYFAK
+1368 
-1373 KASSWVWDS
+1373 
-1382 MNKAL
+1382 
-1387 SEQGYTKQIT
+1387 
-1397 SIGNRDN
+1397 
-1404 PNDFWNLSPEEMK
+1404 
-1417 AIRTYANEAW
+1417 
-1427 RELFSSDGH
+1427 
-1436 RNPEELVNEYIDRAG
+1436 
-1451 SLDKLKDQLN
+1451 
-1461 EKLTGFSWDGFRN
+1461 
-1474 NYLTVLQDMKS
+1474 
-1485 DTDDFAKSINN
+1485 FAKSTEGGMTEDER
-1496 ILSKSILESLVNKKY
+1496 KSLTDEY
-1511 NQRIKEIQN
+1511 
-1520 MVAKAAEDGTI
+1520 
-1531 TEKEANAIR
+1531 
-1540 DANKNLSDDMLRD
+1540 
-1553 REQLISKGLLV
+1553 KGYV
-1564 DEQTKE
+1564 DEAIKMRDELAKTVGYDVASAD

-1614 IDLSLTGISLIG
+1614 IDMSLTGISLIG
-1626 KDAVSI
+1626 KDTVSI

>member
-1 MAKLSFRIEA
+1 
-11 EWEKVQKLREEI
+11 
-23 ERLKRS
+23 
-29 IGNTDAVQNPVAF
+29 
-42 NKLNSK
+42 
-48 LQQISQELNSVTGNI
+48 
-63 AKTAAAIDTNF
+63 
-74 KQKIYDASQSV
+74 
-85 NHFSEEI
+85 
-92 IKQKKIIA
+92 
-100 DTKDDIRTLSEQY
+100 
-113 RKMGSY
+113 
-119 EKTVSPIGG
+119 
-128 KLQQAKD
+128 
-135 ALAEQKYSLFS
+135 
-146 LTQEQ
+146 
-151 AKARLSVTKLRDEYA
+151 
-166 LLRKEGGG
+166 
-174 TADMMN
+174 
-180 QLTSKVKQM
+180 
-189 GTAVLGGMG
+189 
-198 LKELAGRIIS
+198 
-208 VRSEFESMETSLKVL
+208 
-223 LGGNEE
+223 
-229 RLNSIMGQ
+229 
-237 IKEYALASPLNT
+237 
-249 KDMVGA
+249 
-255 VQMMTSFG
+255 
-263 IEAEKSIDYLKAIGD
+263 
-278 ISMGDTGK
+278 
-286 FNSLALAFSQM
+286 
-297 SSAGKLM
+297 
-304 GQDLMQMV
+304 MV

-395 GVIMDAVK
+395 GVIMGTVK
-403 MGTYLVEHYE
+403 AGTYLVEHYE
-413 QVGKVIVGLVETYG
+413 QVGKILEGVVVAYGSYKTALLVNIALEKIQALSRLAHARNIGLLSAATGVLKGKVQALNITMLKNPYAIVFAALVTIGYEMYRLSKQSDTASAAQKRLKDANNEVEKSTQLEISKLNGLRAELEQSKKGTDKWKSAKDAIISQYGQYDSKLAAEIDRTGTLTSSYNNLTTAIRKSVAARQLKQFYDSNMQETQDEIQKHRESLYNALVKGYG
-427 AYRVGLALSTLAQ
+427 HANANFLMGYVNQNTATGKGLDQKITFRGYKTTVRSIINGVHTSDGLGWLGGMKAKMMRELQVNSDKVVNDYIAMNNLEDSKNEILYGIKPTEKEKTATTKNKKYWEDKKKEAQSKLDALSYIEANGKKGLALKKKIASYDKYLSAYPISNNAGSHSGGRGHRVGGHIQEKKIVTLWGQSDEVAE
-440 NGHTLAMTLARAQ
+440 LATKGIQSYIDAMQEGYEKEKKQRDFNHVQELADLDKYKRDY
-453 ILLTQKAQALLNAT
+453 LNKKRDNAKEKFE
-467 MLANPYVLA
+467 
-476 ASALGALVGVMI
+476 
-488 ISADT
+488 ADT
-493 TTAAEDALERYNEK
+493 
-507 VKENA
+507 
-512 DKVKEEK
+512 
-519 DEIDKLIST
+519 
-528 LEDETSSIESKSI
+528 
-541 AFNTL
+541 
-546 IAKYPTIFG
+546 
-555 KYKTEKELIDNLTE
+555 
-569 ARQRENAEIER
+569 
-580 KTELL
+580 
-585 NQKTYKESKTRA
+585 
-597 KELNRF
+597 
-603 AYLQK
+603 
-608 NGIVRTEEY
+608 
-617 KRLSDK
+617 
-623 YYAEVMKNT
+623 
-632 NSISHFTFQSA
+632 
-643 LNDLASSATEEYK
+643 
-656 LNINENRK
+656 
-664 KQIAK
+664 
-669 YNANIGNL
+669 
-677 SKAQAQEELAKLRYN
+677 
-692 LKRMAKSGKDYLTI
+692 
-706 DNNEPLSRAQI
+706 
-717 KERITLLENNVKTE
+717 
-731 RKTMAQWRSKAK
+731 
-743 KEAKKNRKAAKDLVS
+743 
-758 STELLTKDQAEKRM
+758 
-772 KAANDALATSEKS
+772 
-785 EKKFDIQD
+785 
-793 KSGEKAA
+793 
-800 AKAAA
+800 
-805 KAERERKQ
+805 
-813 KIKDAKAHQKVLNEL
+813 
-828 DSKEFAK
+828 
-835 SQAQIE
+835 
-841 LENQVEQSRIDA
+841 
-853 LHDGNEKT
+853 
-861 LAAMKLAHKK
+861 
-871 ELEQIDKQKQDYL
+871 
-884 KTKQEEAEAEFKA
+884 
-897 NPENKN
+897 KN
-903 KAFNRSTVS
+903 KGKNFDPFSVS
-912 LSDDEKKRFD
+912 LSDDENKRFD
-922 DMRKNILKKQE
+922 DMRKNIMKKQE

-953 YGDMQERRL
+953 YGNIQERRL
-962 AIAKEYDDKI
+962 AIAKEYDEKI
-972 AKSQTEGEHL
+972 AKSQTEGERL

-997 KNTKESMNWEE
+997 KNMKESMNWEE

-1053 SAIIDEQDKQQSFFK
+1053 SAIIDEQDKQQSFFI
-1068 FTTDYAKERR
+1068 FTTNYAKERR

-1150 KEVQDALDSLAGST
+1150 KEVQEALDSLAGST

-1176 ADGKAI
+1176 ADDKAI
-1182 TAQSRLTKLIGDF
+1182 AAQSRLTKLIGDF
-1195 TSWLSGFIQGFEKIN
+1195 TSRLSGFIQGFEKIN
-1210 AHIQELPELLEKLGV
+1210 ANIQELPELLEKLGV

-1240 ASNNT
+1240 ASNNA

-1265 SAIGDFVDGSI
+1265 SAIGDFVDGAI
-1276 SLFAGNGNE
+1276 SLFAGHGNE

-1344 IDNRADEWTN
+1344 IDNRAGEWTN
-1354 TGYGWLKLSGKHSF
+1354 TGYGWLKWGGKKSF

-1436 RNPEELVNEYIDRAG
+1436 RNPEELVNEYIERAG

-1461 EKLTGFSWDGFRN
+1461 EKLTGFSWEGFRN
-1474 NYLTVLQDMKS
+1474 NYLSVLQDMKS
-1485 DTDDFAKSINN
+1485 DTNDFAKNIND

-1531 TEKEANAIR
+1531 TVEEANAIR
-1540 DANKNLSDDMLRD
+1540 NANKNLSDDMLRD

-1564 DEQTKE
+1564 DEHTKE

-1580 ITYEQASNIV
+1580 ITYEQATNLI

-1626 KDAVSI
+1626 KDTVSI

-1674 IKDKL
+1674 IKEKL

>member
-1 MAKLSFRIEA
+1 
-11 EWEKVQKLREEI
+11 
-23 ERLKRS
+23 
-29 IGNTDAVQNPVAF
+29 
-42 NKLNSK
+42 
-48 LQQISQELNSVTGNI
+48 
-63 AKTAAAIDTNF
+63 
-74 KQKIYDASQSV
+74 
-85 NHFSEEI
+85 
-92 IKQKKIIA
+92 
-100 DTKDDIRTLSEQY
+100 
-113 RKMGSY
+113 
-119 EKTVSPIGG
+119 
-128 KLQQAKD
+128 
-135 ALAEQKYSLFS
+135 
-146 LTQEQ
+146 
-151 AKARLSVTKLRDEYA
+151 
-166 LLRKEGGG
+166 
-174 TADMMN
+174 
-180 QLTSKVKQM
+180 
-189 GTAVLGGMG
+189 
-198 LKELAGRIIS
+198 
-208 VRSEFESMETSLKVL
+208 
-223 LGGNEE
+223 
-229 RLNSIMGQ
+229 
-237 IKEYALASPLNT
+237 
-249 KDMVGA
+249 
-255 VQMMTSFG
+255 
-263 IEAEKSIDYLKAIGD
+263 
-278 ISMGDTGK
+278 
-286 FNSLALAFSQM
+286 
-297 SSAGKLM
+297 
-304 GQDLMQMV
+304 MV

-395 GVIMDAVK
+395 GVIMGAVK
-403 MGTYLVEHYE
+403 TGTYLVEHYE
-413 QVGKVIVGLVETYG
+413 QVGKILEGVVVAYG
-427 AYRVGLALSTLAQ
+427 SYKAALLFNIALEKVQAVSRLAHARNIGILSAATGVLK
-440 NGHTLAMTLARAQ
+440 G
-453 ILLTQKAQALLNAT
+453 KVQALNIT
-467 MLANPYVLA
+467 MLKNPYALVFAALVTIGYEMYKLSKQSDT
-476 ASALGALVGVMI
+476 ASAAL
-488 ISADT
+488 
-493 TTAAEDALERYNEK
+493 
-507 VKENA
+507 
-512 DKVKEEK
+512 
-519 DEIDKLIST
+519 
-528 LEDETSSIESKSI
+528 
-541 AFNTL
+541 
-546 IAKYPTIFG
+546 
-555 KYKTEKELIDNLTE
+555 
-569 ARQRENAEIER
+569 
-580 KTELL
+580 
-585 NQKTYKESKTRA
+585 
-597 KELNRF
+597 
-603 AYLQK
+603 
-608 NGIVRTEEY
+608 
-617 KRLSDK
+617 KRLKD
-623 YYAEVMKNT
+623 ANNEVEKST
-632 NSISHFTFQSA
+632 QLEIS
-643 LNDLASSATEEYK
+643 K
-656 LNINENRK
+656 LNGLRAELEQSK
-664 KQIAK
+664 KGTDK
-669 YNANIGNL
+669 
-677 SKAQAQEELAKLRYN
+677 
-692 LKRMAKSGKDYLTI
+692 
-706 DNNEPLSRAQI
+706 
-717 KERITLLENNVKTE
+717 
-731 RKTMAQWRSKAK
+731 W
-743 KEAKKNRKAAKDLVS
+743 KAAKDAIISQYGQYDSKLAAEIDRTGTLTSSYNNLTTAIRKSVAARQLKQFYDSNMQETQDEIQKHRESLYKALVKGYGHANANFLMGYVNQN
-758 STELLTKDQAEKRM
+758 TATGKGLDQKITFRGYKTTVRSIINGVHTSDGLGWLGGM
-772 KAANDALATSEKS
+772 KAKMMRELQVNSDKVVNDYIAMNNLEDIKNETLYGIKPTKKEKTATTKNRKYWEDKKKEAQSKLYALSYIEAKGKKGQALKKKIASYDKYLSAYPVSTNAGGHSGGRGHSGVASEIQEKKIVTPWGQSDEVAELATKGIQSYIDAMQEGYEK
-785 EKKFDIQD
+785 EKKQRDFNHVQELADLD
-793 KSGEKAA
+793 KYK
-800 AKAAA
+800 
-805 KAERERKQ
+805 
-813 KIKDAKAHQKVLNEL
+813 H
-828 DSKEFAK
+828 
-835 SQAQIE
+835 
-841 LENQVEQSRIDA
+841 
-853 LHDGNEKT
+853 
-861 LAAMKLAHKK
+861 
-871 ELEQIDKQKQDYL
+871 DYL
-884 KTKQEEAEAEFKA
+884 NKKRDNAKEKFEADT
-897 NPENKN
+897 KN
-903 KAFNRSTVS
+903 KGKSFDPLSVS
-912 LSDDEKKRFD
+912 LSDDENKRFD
-922 DMRKNILKKQE
+922 DMRKNIMKKQE
-933 NEDKEYQK
+933 NEDKEFQK

-953 YGDMQERRL
+953 YGNIQERRL
-962 AIAKEYDDKI
+962 AIAKEYDEKI
-972 AKSQTEGEHL
+972 AKSQTEGERL

-997 KNTKESMNWEE
+997 KNMKESMNWED

-1150 KEVQDALDSLAGST
+1150 KEVQEALDGLAEST

-1195 TSWLSGFIQGFEKIN
+1195 TSRLSGFIQGFEKIN
-1210 AHIQELPELLEKLGV
+1210 ANIQELPELLEKLGV

-1240 ASNNT
+1240 ASNNA

-1276 SLFAGNGNE
+1276 SLFAGHGNE
-1285 KTMEEEI
+1285 KAMEEEI

-1354 TGYGWLKLSGKHSF
+1354 GSWGFGGKHSF

-1373 KASSWVWDS
+1373 NASSWVWDS

-1387 SEQGYTKQIT
+1387 SEHGYTRQIT

-1436 RNPEELVNEYIDRAG
+1436 RNPEELVNEYIERAG

-1461 EKLTGFSWDGFRN
+1461 EKLTGFSWEGFRN
-1474 NYLTVLQDMKS
+1474 NYLSVLQDMKS
-1485 DTDDFAKSINN
+1485 DTNDFAKNINN

-1531 TEKEANAIR
+1531 TVEEANAIR
-1540 DANKNLSDDMLRD
+1540 NANKNLSDDMLRD

-1564 DEQTKE
+1564 DEQKKE

-1626 KDAVSI
+1626 KDTVSI

-1674 IKDKL
+1674 IKEKL

>member
-1 MAKLSFRIEA
+1 MVRIWQNVEVKNKTIMAKLSFRIEA

-48 LQQISQELNSVTGNI
+48 LQQTSQELNSVTGNI

-151 AKARLSVTKLRDEYA
+151 AKARLSVKKLRDEYA

-180 QLTSKVKQM
+180 LLTSRVKQM
-189 GTAVLGGMG
+189 GAAVLGGMG

-223 LGGNEE
+223 LGGNQK
-229 RLNSIMGQ
+229 RLNEIMGQ
-237 IKEYALASPLNT
+237 IKEYALSSPLNT

-263 IEAEKSIDYLKAIGD
+263 IEAEKSINFLKAIGD

-395 GVIMDAVK
+395 GVIMGAVK
-403 MGTYLVEHYE
+403 TGTYLVEHYE
-413 QVGKVIVGLVETYG
+413 QVGKILEGLVVTYG

-519 DEIDKLIST
+519 NEIDKLIST

-580 KTELL
+580 KSELL

-597 KELNRF
+597 EELKRY

-617 KRLSDK
+617 KRLSNK
-623 YYAEVMKNT
+623 YHAEVMKNT

-677 SKAQAQEELAKLRYN
+677 SKAQAQKELAKLRAN
-692 LKRMAKSGKDYLTI
+692 LKKMDKSGKDYLRI
-706 DNNEPLSRAQI
+706 GNNEPLSRAQI
-717 KERITLLENNVKTE
+717 KERITLLVNNVKIE
-731 RKTMAQWRSKAK
+731 RKTMAQWRSEAK
-743 KEAKKNRKAAKDLVS
+743 KEAKKNRKAAKELAS
-758 STELLTKDQAEKRM
+758 STELLTKDQAEKMM
-772 KAANDALATSEKS
+772 KKATDAVSNSEKAINHFEFKDKS
-785 EKKFDIQD
+785 NENKRKSGKTKVGIQKQADFNKLARERSDAEQELADKSSQVYIDSLQNGYEKEKKQ
-793 KSGEKAA
+793 
-800 AKAAA
+800 
-805 KAERERKQ
+805 RE
-813 KIKDAKAHQKVLNEL
+813 LN
-828 DSKEFAK
+828 
-835 SQAQIE
+835 
-841 LENQVEQSRIDA
+841 
-853 LHDGNEKT
+853 
-861 LAAMKLAHKK
+861 HKK
-871 ELEQIDKQKQDYL
+871 ELDDLEKYKRDFLQKKISDAKQIF
-884 KTKQEEAEAEFKA
+884 EED
-897 NPENKN
+897 PKN
-903 KAFNRSTVS
+903 KGKKFNAASVT
-912 LSDDEKKRFD
+912 L
-922 DMRKNILKKQE
+922 
-933 NEDKEYQK
+933 
-941 KRVDSFNSYLKL
+941 
-953 YGDMQERRL
+953 
-962 AIAKEYDDKI
+962 
-972 AKSQTEGEHL
+972 TE
-982 SLKAEKMKALSDFDL
+982 
-997 KNTKESMNWEE
+997 
-1008 LFGELGNLSVR
+1008 
-1019 QLEGIKAKLREILQS
+1019 
-1034 DGLSVEDYKTT
+1034 
-1045 VEQIDRVN
+1045 
-1053 SAIIDEQDKQQSFFK
+1053 DEQDKFDKMRTDTIKKHVNEDKVAEDERIRNARGAWQAYYHNFGTYAEKRKALQEELNDKLAEIDRKSITESQKQAEKATLTKQYANQFDELDNSVKNSTTLMGQLFADASKKSISEIEDVIDKTQLLLSYLEAVKDENGNATINGKNVSRKDLLGLGISENALSNLEQDPTKIESIRSALDRLKGELGAKSPFELLKKEIKEAGKELNKGGKQNIAKGIMAIADAVHSFLPSVKEFGNSLGTIFGDDLGDK
-1068 FTTDYAKERR
+1068 IGRVTDALDGLATTGKGVGQIMSGDIVGGTMSAINGISQVINALDGMFGADYSHYNEMVERYNTLNSIWDSLIDKKLKYINTSYGMEAQMVAGEAIKLAYKSQESYRILGKERLNSGASVGSHSIGIRQR
-1078 KLELDVADALKT
+1078 KKISSEGWSELRNVTREIGLNYNSIAGGRMTGLFDLTAEQLSKLKEGAQT
-1090 QSDLLEK
+1090 FWAQLD
-1097 QKTLSNDVRAK
+1097 NDVRK
-1108 KDRIWLMLSTMGV
+1108 YLDGIIDGDERIQEIQRKQKEQFTQ
-1121 SYRGGIDISKNNEI
+1121 ISF
-1135 LDSVRDKYGVDSKQY
+1135 
-1150 KEVQDALDSLAGST
+1150 DSLFDGFVDKLMDMKTSWADFSKDAST
-1164 IKLNETSKKKLD
+1164 IFMKAVLTNQIGIQFQKKLQD
-1176 ADGKAI
+1176 
-1182 TAQSRLTKLIGDF
+1182 
-1195 TSWLSGFIQGFEKIN
+1195 W
-1210 AHIQELPELLEKLGV
+1210 
-1225 DGKSDVGLAVQSFAN
+1225 
-1240 ASNNT
+1240 
-1245 LGAMKDFE
+1245 
-1253 SGNYI
+1253 Y
-1258 GAVSKGI
+1258 
-1265 SAIGDFVDGSI
+1265 
-1276 SLFAGNGNE
+1276 
-1285 KTMEEEI
+1285 
-1292 ARLSSANK
+1292 
-1300 ELSYSIDKL
+1300 DK
-1309 SEQIIKKDNT
+1309 
-1319 NEQSIDAYKKAV
+1319 
-1331 KAQEEWQSNQQKA
+1331 
-1344 IDNRADEWTN
+1344 
-1354 TGYGWLKLSGKHSF
+1354 
-1368 NYFAK
+1368 
-1373 KASSWVWDS
+1373 
-1382 MNKAL
+1382 
-1387 SEQGYTKQIT
+1387 
-1397 SIGNRDN
+1397 
-1404 PNDFWNLSPEEMK
+1404 
-1417 AIRTYANEAW
+1417 
-1427 RELFSSDGH
+1427 
-1436 RNPEELVNEYIDRAG
+1436 
-1451 SLDKLKDQLN
+1451 
-1461 EKLTGFSWDGFRN
+1461 
-1474 NYLTVLQDMKS
+1474 
-1485 DTDDFAKSINN
+1485 FAKST
-1496 ILSKSILESLVNKKY
+1496 E
-1511 NQRIKEIQN
+1511 
-1520 MVAKAAEDGTI
+1520 GGI
-1531 TEKEANAIR
+1531 TEDERKSLTDEY
-1540 DANKNLSDDMLRD
+1540 
-1553 REQLISKGLLV
+1553 KGYV
-1564 DEQTKE
+1564 DEAIKMRDELAKTVGYDV
-1570 QSASANGVSS
+1570 ASAEQKATTNGLSQIS
-1580 ITYEQASNIV
+1580 YEQATNLI

-1626 KDAVSI
+1626 KDTVSI

-1674 IKDKL
+1674 IKEKL

>member
-48 LQQISQELNSVTGNI
+48 LQQTSKELGNVTGRI
-63 AKTAAAIDTNF
+63 AQTSATIETDF
-74 KQKIYDASQSV
+74 RQKIYAATQNVDK
-85 NHFSEEI
+85 FTEEI
-92 IKQKKIIA
+92 MKQKSMVFNQASALRKLKAEYASFDKNSYQGSVLKKKIQDVTA
-100 DTKDDIRTLSEQY
+100 VL
-113 RKMGSY
+113 Y
-119 EKTVSPIGG
+119 EDK
-128 KLQQAKD
+128 KN
-135 ALAEQKYSLFS
+135 LFY

-151 AKARLSVTKLRDEYA
+151 AKARLSVKKLRDEYA

-180 QLTSKVKQM
+180 LLTSKVKQM
-189 GTAVLGGMG
+189 GTVVLGGMG
-198 LKELAGRIIS
+198 LKELASRIIS

-223 LGGNEE
+223 LGGNQK
-229 RLNSIMGQ
+229 RLNEIMGQ

-263 IEAEKSIDYLKAIGD
+263 IEAEKSIDFLKAIGD

-395 GVIMDAVK
+395 GVIMGTVK
-403 MGTYLVEHYE
+403 AGTYLVEHYE
-413 QVGKVIVGLVETYG
+413 QVGKILESVVIAYG
-427 AYRVGLALSTLAQ
+427 SYKAALLFNIALEKVQALSRLA
-440 NGHTLAMTLARAQ
+440 HARN
-453 ILLTQKAQALLNAT
+453 IGLLSAATGVLKGKVQALNIT
-467 MLANPYVLA
+467 MLKNPYAIVFAALVTIGYEMYRLSKQSDTASAAQKRLKDANNEVEKSTQVEISKLNGLRAELEQSKKGTDKWKSAKDAIISQYGQYDSKLA
-476 ASALGALVGVMI
+476 AEIDRTGTLTSSYNNLTTAIRKSVAARQLKQFYDSNMQETQDEIQKHRESLYNALVKGYGHANANFLMGYVNQNTATGKGLDQKITFRGYKTTVRSIINGVHTSDGLGWLGGMKAKMMRELQVN
-488 ISADT
+488 S
-493 TTAAEDALERYNEK
+493 
-507 VKENA
+507 
-512 DKVKEEK
+512 DKVVN
-519 DEIDKLIST
+519 DYIAMNN
-528 LEDETSSIESKSI
+528 LEDSKNEI
-541 AFNTL
+541 L
-546 IAKYPTIFG
+546 YGIKP
-555 KYKTEKELIDNLTE
+555 TEKE
-569 ARQRENAEIER
+569 
-580 KTELL
+580 KTA
-585 NQKTYKESKTRA
+585 TT
-597 KELNRF
+597 
-603 AYLQK
+603 K
-608 NGIVRTEEY
+608 NKKYWE
-617 KRLSDK
+617 DK
-623 YYAEVMKNT
+623 
-632 NSISHFTFQSA
+632 
-643 LNDLASSATEEYK
+643 
-656 LNINENRK
+656 
-664 KQIAK
+664 
-669 YNANIGNL
+669 
-677 SKAQAQEELAKLRYN
+677 
-692 LKRMAKSGKDYLTI
+692 
-706 DNNEPLSRAQI
+706 
-717 KERITLLENNVKTE
+717 
-731 RKTMAQWRSKAK
+731 K
-743 KEAKKNRKAAKDLVS
+743 KEAQSKLDALSYIEAKGKKGQALKKKIASYDKYLSAYPVS
-758 STELLTKDQAEKRM
+758 TNAGGHSGGRGHSGSASYIQEKRIVTPWGQSDEV
-772 KAANDALATSEKS
+772 AELATKGIQSYIDAMQEGYEK
-785 EKKFDIQD
+785 EKKQRDFNHVQELADLD
-793 KSGEKAA
+793 KYKH
-800 AKAAA
+800 
-805 KAERERKQ
+805 
-813 KIKDAKAHQKVLNEL
+813 DYLNKKR
-828 DSKEFAK
+828 DNA
-835 SQAQIE
+835 
-841 LENQVEQSRIDA
+841 
-853 LHDGNEKT
+853 NEKF
-861 LAAMKLAHKK
+861 
-871 ELEQIDKQKQDYL
+871 
-884 KTKQEEAEAEFKA
+884 EADT
-897 NPENKN
+897 KN
-903 KAFNRSTVS
+903 KGKRFDPLSVS
-912 LSDDEKKRFD
+912 LSDDENKRFD
-922 DMRKNILKKQE
+922 DMRKNIMKKQE
-933 NEDKEYQK
+933 NEDKDFQK

-953 YGDMQERRL
+953 YGDMLERRL
-962 AIAKEYDDKI
+962 AIAKEYDEKI
-972 AKSQTEGEHL
+972 AKSQTEGERL

-997 KNTKESMNWEE
+997 KNMKESMNWEE

-1097 QKTLSNDVRAK
+1097 QKTLSSDVRAK

-1121 SYRGGIDISKNNEI
+1121 SYRGGIDISKNNDI
-1135 LDSVRDKYGVDSKQY
+1135 LDSVEKKYGVDSKQY
-1150 KEVQDALDSLAGST
+1150 KEVQEALDGLAEST

-1195 TSWLSGFIQGFEKIN
+1195 TSRLSGFIQGFEKIN
-1210 AHIQELPELLEKLGV
+1210 ANIQELPELLENLGV

-1240 ASNNT
+1240 ASNNA

-1276 SLFAGNGNE
+1276 SLFAGHGNE
-1285 KTMEEEI
+1285 KAMEEEI

-1344 IDNRADEWTN
+1344 IDNRAGEWTN
-1354 TGYGWLKLSGKHSF
+1354 TGYGFLKLKGKKSF
-1368 NYFAK
+1368 NYYAK

-1404 PNDFWNLSPEEMK
+1404 QNDFWNLSPEEMK

-1436 RNPEELVNEYIDRAG
+1436 HNPEELVNEYIERAG

-1461 EKLTGFSWDGFRN
+1461 EKLTGFSWEGFRN
-1474 NYLTVLQDMKS
+1474 NYLSVLQDMKS
-1485 DTDDFAKSINN
+1485 DTNDFAKNINN

-1531 TEKEANAIR
+1531 TVEEANAIR
-1540 DANKNLSDDMLRD
+1540 NANKNLSDDMLKD

-1626 KDAVSI
+1626 KDTISI

-1638 ILANS
+1638 ILASS
-1643 YMELKEINENT
+1643 YMELKGINENT

-1674 IKDKL
+1674 IKEKL

>member
-1 MAKLSFRIEA
+1 MVRIWQNVEVKNKTIMAKLSFRIEA

-48 LQQISQELNSVTGNI
+48 LQQTSQELNSVTGNI
-63 AKTAAAIDTNF
+63 AQASAAVETNF
-74 KQKIYDASQSV
+74 RQKIYAASQGV
-85 NHFSEEI
+85 NDFTE
-92 IKQKKIIA
+92 KIIA
-100 DTKDDIRTLSEQY
+100 QKGVVRDVAADVKKLGDAY
-113 RKMGSY
+113 REAKKYSPMSADGKLDEWNAKKRALEE
-119 EKTVSPIGG
+119 EKT
-128 KLQQAKD
+128 
-135 ALAEQKYSLFS
+135 ALFG

-151 AKARLSVTKLRDEYA
+151 ANARLSVKKLRDEYA

-180 QLTSKVKQM
+180 LLTSKVKQM

-198 LKELAGRIIS
+198 LKELASRIIS

-223 LGGNEE
+223 LGGNQK
-229 RLNSIMGQ
+229 RLNEIMGQ

-263 IEAEKSIDYLKAIGD
+263 IEAEKSIDFLKAIGD

-312 NAGFNPLEEIARKTG
+312 NAGFNPLEEISRKTG

-338 KGAISSKMVQDAF
+338 KGAISSQMVQEAF

-359 KFFGMSQEGAKTLNG
+359 KFFGMAEEGSKTISG
-374 QISMLQ
+374 QFSMLQ
-380 ESFDMMFNEIGQKGE
+380 ESVDNIFNELGKKSE
-395 GVIMDAVK
+395 GVIIKSVQSITFLVENYEELGQILAGLVLVYGTYKTATMMAIAMENGATVATVAHTVAVK
-403 MGTYLVEHYE
+403 
-413 QVGKVIVGLVETYG
+413 GLEL
-427 AYRVGLALSTLAQ
+427 AQLAL
-440 NGHTLAMTLARAQ
+440 N
-453 ILLTQKAQALLNAT
+453 KAI
-467 MLANPYVLA
+467 MLNPYGLA
-476 ASALGALVGVMI
+476 ASLLVGLTFSI
-488 ISADT
+488 YNATKKTEELNIQYQASKQAS
-493 TTAAEDALERYNEK
+493 DALSEATAKLVTSVDDEK
-507 VKENA
+507 EKLDDLNDKLNSSEKGTDDWKKAKQEIINQFGQYYENLG
-512 DKVKEEK
+512 
-519 DEIDKLIST
+519 DEIDRVGNLST
-528 LEDETSSIESKSI
+528 
-541 AFNTL
+541 
-546 IAKYPTIFG
+546 
-555 KYKTEKELIDNLTE
+555 
-569 ARQRENAEIER
+569 
-580 KTELL
+580 
-585 NQKTYKESKTRA
+585 TYD
-597 KELNRF
+597 
-603 AYLQK
+603 
-608 NGIVRTEEY
+608 I
-617 KRLSDK
+617 
-623 YYAEVMKNT
+623 
-632 NSISHFTFQSA
+632 
-643 LNDLASSATEEYK
+643 LASSAKKAAEARALADFSKSLDDSQADKTQKAITAVYKKIEEENKKSAKNGGQRINAYDMVKMVNSYISGTTLKAGIYK
-656 LNINENRK
+656 GKDVGSIFSNAFGTDTARLIEEARASREANEAVKEDFKKSIDRDKNNNIDEVVVTAPKIK
-664 KQIAK
+664 KT
-669 YNANIGNL
+669 NT
-677 SKAQAQEELAKLRYN
+677 S
-692 LKRMAKSGKDYLTI
+692 AKSGKQT
-706 DNNEPLSRAQI
+706 
-717 KERITLLENNVKTE
+717 
-731 RKTMAQWRSKAK
+731 SKADTEK
-743 KEAKKNRKAAKDLVS
+743 QTAK
-758 STELLTKDQAEKRM
+758 M
-772 KAANDALATSEKS
+772 KDALLVQQKALSEA
-785 EKKFDIQD
+785 EQD
-793 KSGEKAA
+793 
-800 AKAAA
+800 
-805 KAERERKQ
+805 
-813 KIKDAKAHQKVLNEL
+813 LY
-828 DSKEFAK
+828 
-835 SQAQIE
+835 
-841 LENQVEQSRIDA
+841 NQVEQSAIDA
-853 LHDGNEKT
+853 LKNGSEKT
-861 LAAMKLAHKK
+861 IKAMKLGHKK
-871 ELEQIDKQKQDYL
+871 ELEQIDRQKADYL
-884 KTKQEEAEAEFKA
+884 KKKRDEAKARFEAD
-897 NPENKN
+897 PKN
-903 KAFNRSTVS
+903 KGKSFDPLSVS
-912 LSDDEKKRFD
+912 LSDDENKRFD
-922 DMRKNILKKQE
+922 DMRKNIMKKQE

-953 YGDMQERRL
+953 YGDIQERRL
-962 AIAKEYDDKI
+962 AIAKEYDEKI
-972 AKSQTEGEHL
+972 AKSQTEGERL

-997 KNTKESMNWEE
+997 KNMKESMNWED

-1097 QKTLSNDVRAK
+1097 QKTLSNEVRAK

-1135 LDSVRDKYGVDSKQY
+1135 LDSVRDKYGVDSTQY
-1150 KEVQDALDSLAGST
+1150 KEVQEALDSLAGST

-1182 TAQSRLTKLIGDF
+1182 TAQSKLTKLIGDF
-1195 TSWLSGFIQGFEKIN
+1195 TSRLSGFIQGFEKIN
-1210 AHIQELPELLEKLGV
+1210 ANIQELPELLERLGV
-1225 DGKSDVGLAVQSFAN
+1225 DGKSDVGLAVQNFAN
-1240 ASNNT
+1240 ASNNA

-1276 SLFAGNGNE
+1276 SLFAGHGNE
-1285 KTMEEEI
+1285 KAMEEEI

-1344 IDNRADEWTN
+1344 IDNRAGEWTN
-1354 TGYGWLKLSGKHSF
+1354 TGYGWTKLGGKKSF

-1436 RNPEELVNEYIDRAG
+1436 HNPEELVNEYIERAG

-1461 EKLTGFSWDGFRN
+1461 EKLTGFSWEGFRN
-1474 NYLTVLQDMKS
+1474 NYLSVLQDMKS
-1485 DTDDFAKSINN
+1485 DTNDFAKNINN

-1520 MVAKAAEDGTI
+1520 MVGKAAEDGTI
-1531 TEKEANAIR
+1531 TVEEANAIR
-1540 DANKNLSDDMLRD
+1540 NANKNLSDDVLRD

-1564 DEQTKE
+1564 DEHTKE
-1570 QSASANGVSS
+1570 QSASANDVSS

-1626 KDAVSI
+1626 KDTVSI

-1674 IKDKL
+1674 IKEKL